1 MNQARKRTTMQ
12 KVLSMILVL
21 VMLLSLMSMSA
32 FTMATNETGASS
44 SARNDF
50 MRVFHLD
57 CGRKYFSVAEIKS
70 LIDTASAANYTHMEL
85 AVGNDS
91 LRFLL
96 DDMSVTVDG
105 KTYASDDVKTQIHN
119 GNVNYYDAGS
129 ANELSQRD
137 MDAIIAYAQS
147 KNISIIPLINTPGH
161 MDAIL
166 DCMTALGVENA
177 AYKGSARTIDLENAD
192 AVAFTQALLQKY
204 ITYFANKGCGY
215 FNLGA
220 DEYANDVCQGTDM
233 GFGKLIGT
241 NAYDKFA
248 NYVNDVARIIKDA
261 QMKPIAFNDGIY
273 YNSTVTSNGTKNGR
287 PVEFDSDIIVSYWT
301 TGWSGYT
308 PAPASFIANKG
319 HQILNT
325 NDAWYYVLAD
335 KVTAY
340 TYKHAQK
347 GVATTPVTS
356 VRGDKSGSVTP
367 IGAMICFWC
376 DDPNPEYS
384 ANEQGYVKELMTTLS
399 QKNSTYF
406 TTVAPQVETA
416 HHDQG
421 LTVGNSTILRL
432 STGLNATWS
441 VSDAS
446 VLSLG
451 SVTRSAASTVTGNR
465 VTVNAL
471 SRGTATVT
479 AKADNGQSYSMD
491 LTVTGENDV
500 QINLT
505 VGETWTK
512 TVHHKDLTSYATNNN
527 IAKVDVTCKHDP
539 CDTVLAV
546 MFNSSYYIQNSD
558 GRYLDDDANW
568 VDDYKDAVQWT
579 WKDGITG
586 DYLEYSRTYVNMSG
600 GEWSVGKLPTSWV
613 SLQYDSAAGVFKTTR
628 GVVLGTPLTTAT
640 EPVAA
645 STIAITGR
653 NVGTTDVQIGDTWY
667 HITVNDNL
675 PSDALTS
682 KTLTLDYMITTCKVY
697 DAQGK
702 NSTQIEKTDLDVMTD
717 DGVEINGK
725 SPDKGYFYRENKTN
739 TDKVGATYWQTVRLD
754 KNHNQEVGGEVDC
767 TGYGTTLTHVR
778 FHTNSANKGAWQYQ
792 TADGIWHYFRSGDQ
806 MVAYYL
812 QKTTVT
818 KHVDTYT
825 KDWGE
830 TPSTSGGGHD
840 KLGQV
845 ALTFGVVYP
854 DGKVSPTEREM
865 YLNDTVIF
873 NFEKTGRDLGIIMPK
888 NNENYRISKITVTDG
903 DRVHTLEGKEKE
915 TPDKWSVKDSIKWS
929 KKTTQTGGEWYN
941 ETEIWNAQS
950 GTEPFVNGKESN
962 ITWSGKNTGKLV
974 LFYLEPVIKDTNLN
988 VVYWDNNANKL
999 ISEYQIVMNYEAGQ
1013 TPPTYETALK
1023 NAGGDDIGTTQSWP
1037 SNDPSSAEYLPD
1049 DAYVMNNVGEK
1060 QTISKDIKLLDGVAG
1075 NYKSGI
1081 YEYVSAD
1088 ISEDSKTLKLHF
1100 DLKKTDAKTYVVDFG
1115 LPVTIPVSA
1124 FGIDEPSTI
1133 AWMSL
1138 FESGDAMLENTG
1150 TYGTAKID
1158 PANKTVTYTLSK
1170 PLDTTAAIP
1179 LYVKFTGDPSEAVHV
1194 SHVNIIPATSVY
1206 YEDSFA
1212 TFTNADGTNVV
1223 HQQQQTNG
1231 FWTTVGEQD
1240 TTKQQVF
1247 EQLKSENNNVYGYDP
1262 AYANCR
1268 TFSMG
1273 SATKVTV
1280 DANTSSKYSQVPA
1293 ATFTFKGTGFDVI
1306 SLTSNTSGT
1315 VMYTVTNSEGKTVKV
1330 GPCDT
1335 YYSDAAGVTTDSA
1348 KALYQIPVIKVS
1360 GLDYDT
1366 YTVKIE
1372 VGYGP
1377 FFDHTGNDSFSFW
1390 LDAIRVYDPMGKNK
1404 DVYAQDG
1411 EGYPQYIKLH
1421 DALVADNVKTTLFI
1435 DGAAAADITAYKNY
1449 GPNNEVYLAKG
1460 QAIVFTVPGDD
1471 NIASIQIGA
1480 KAPSGKAATMV
1491 VGEDVQEISTA
1502 TEMYYEIGASGGSF
1516 TITNTGDG
1524 ILSLTNLKI
1533 TFKNKP
1539 ASAAALS
1546 APTAEEQ
1553 DAAVMCVRALFAEPE
1568 QTFEPEHFTAKWSR
1582 NVRKGGTAT
1591 LTVKASAD
1599 VETIHVDDVTID
1611 SYKVR
1616 TERSGWGSSAKKV
1629 TYHVFTYRV
1638 TATATADYT
1647 VCAINADGAVSDPI
1661 TAKLTV
1667 RPSIRDWWH
1676 DIFGKWQH

>member
-57 CGRKYFSVAEIKS
+57 CGRKYFSVAEIES
-70 LIDTASAANYTHMEL
+70 LIDTASAANYTHIEL

-105 KTYASDDVKTQIHN
+105 KTYASDDVKREIHN
-119 GNVNYYDAGS
+119 GNVKYYDAGS
-129 ANELSQRD
+129 VNELSQRD
-137 MDAIIAYAQS
+137 MDTIIAYAQS

-177 AYKGSARTIDLENAD
+177 AYKDSKRTIDLTND
-192 AVAFTQALLQKY
+192 TAVAFTQALLQKY
-204 ITYFANKGCGY
+204 INYFAGKGCGY

-220 DEYANDVCQGTDM
+220 DEYANDTTN
-233 GFGKLIGT
+233 GFAALIK
-241 NAYDKFA
+241 DKKYGNFVS
-248 NYVNDVARIIKDA
+248 YVNAVAA
-261 QMKPIAFNDGIY
+261 QIVAAGMTPIAFNDGIY
-273 YNSTVTSNGTKNGR
+273 YNSNTSGG
-287 PVEFDSDIIVSYWT
+287 EFSKDIVVSYWT
-301 TGWSGYT
+301 TGWGGYT
-308 PAPASFIANKG
+308 PAPASFIADKG
-319 HQILNT
+319 HKILNT

-340 TYKHAQK
+340 TYKHAQN

-376 DDPNPEYS
+376 DDPKPEYN
-384 ANEQGYVKELMTTLS
+384 ANEQGYVKGLMQTLS
-399 QKNSTYF
+399 NSNSDYF
-406 TTVAPQVETA
+406 TPVAPQVETA
-416 HHDQG
+416 HHDQS
-421 LTVGNSTILRL
+421 LTLGNSTILRL
-432 STGLNATWS
+432 STGLNAVWS

-491 LTVTGENDV
+491 LTVAGEGDV
-500 QINLT
+500 RIDLT
-505 VGETWTK
+505 VGETWSK
-512 TVHHKDLTSYATNNN
+512 TMPGQVLSSYTHDDDV
-527 IAKVDVTCKHDP
+527 AKVNVTSKHDLKGELTMSM
-539 CDTVLAV
+539 TVGTA
-546 MFNSSYYIQNSD
+546 YYIVNSE
-558 GRYLDDDANW
+558 GKYLDANAEW
-568 VDDYKDAVQWT
+568 VDDADNAAQWSWIHYNSLFNKAYYLDLNPKGSET
-579 WKDGITG
+579 WLYCDDGHWTIQSGRLNTKCSYFDGLTDGKLVSKDG
-586 DYLEYSRTYVNMSG
+586 D
-600 GEWSVGKLPTSWV
+600 
-613 SLQYDSAAGVFKTTR
+613 
-628 GVVLGTPLTTAT
+628 VLGTPITVGKD
-640 EPVAA
+640 PIDV
-645 STIAITGR
+645 STITITGR
-653 NVGTTDVQIGDTWY
+653 NVGTTDVQIDGTWY
-667 HITVNDNL
+667 HIVVNDNL
-675 PSDALTS
+675 PSDPLTTNS
-682 KTLTLDYMITTCKVY
+682 LTLEYMITTCHVHDY
-697 DAQGK
+697 
-702 NSTQIEKTDLDVMTD
+702 NSNSDRYEITSAEASNAAGVDVSTLAPA
-717 DGVEINGK
+717 N
-725 SPDKGYFYRENKTN
+725 GYFRKNNSSSEPPK
-739 TDKVGATYWQTVRLD
+739 DATYWQTMRLD
-754 KNHNQEVGGEVDC
+754 KYHKQADSGWGDS
-767 TGYGTTLTHVR
+767 TGDGTTLTNVR
-778 FHTNSANKGAWQYQ
+778 YYTNSANKSAWQYQ
-792 TADGIWHYFRSGDQ
+792 TMDGIWHYFRSGDQ
-806 MVAYYL
+806 LVAYYL
-812 QKTTVT
+812 QKTEVT
-818 KHVDTYT
+818 KDVTTYT
-825 KDWGE
+825 KDWGVGI
-830 TPSTSGGGHD
+830 PSDGNGSN
-840 KLGQV
+840 GQV
-845 ALTFGVVYP
+845 ALTFAVVYP
-854 DGKVSPTEREM
+854 DNTVLPSKENM
-865 YLNDTVIF
+865 YPGSTTIYNY
-873 NFEKTGRDLGIIMPK
+873 EKTGRDIGIIMPK
-888 NNENYRISKITVTDG
+888 ENEYYKISKITVTDG
-903 DRVHTLEGKEKE
+903 VRARQD
-915 TPDKWSVKDSIKWS
+915 DDNKWYKDDSINWNM
-929 KKTTQTGGEWYN
+929 KTTQAGGIWYD
-941 ETEIWNAQS
+941 ETVVWDAS
-950 GTEPFVNGKESN
+950 YGTEPVVNGKISN
-962 ITWSGKNTGKLV
+962 IKWPTKNTGKLV
-974 LFYLEPVIKDTNLN
+974 LIYLSAVELETNLN
-988 VVYWDNNANKL
+988 VTYWDDDANTQIYK
-999 ISEYQIVMNYEAGQ
+999 YQIVAKHQATDPEPDYKTALMDGQ
-1013 TPPTYETALK
+1013 TCIGGNGPWKGQTAED
-1023 NAGGDDIGTTQSWP
+1023 NG
-1037 SNDPSSAEYLPD
+1037 YLPD
-1049 DAYVMNNVGEK
+1049 SAYVVNASGNQ
-1060 QTISKDIKLLDGVAG
+1060 QTISKDIKQLDGVTG

-1081 YEYVSAD
+1081 YEYRWAEV
-1088 ISEDSKTLKLHF
+1088 SEDGKTLMLHY
-1100 DLKKTDAKTYVVDFG
+1100 DRKNLNAKTYVVDFG

-1124 FGIDEPSTI
+1124 FGIENASTI
-1133 AWMSL
+1133 TWMSL
-1138 FESGDAMLENTG
+1138 LAGEQTLENTG
-1150 TYGTAKID
+1150 KYGTAKINSD
-1158 PANKTVTYTLSK
+1158 DKTVTYTLHNT
-1170 PLDTTAAIP
+1170 LDSTAAIS
-1179 LYVKFTGDPSEAVHV
+1179 LFVKFTNDPAEQPTVV
-1194 SHVNIIPATSVY
+1194 SVNIIPATSVY

-1223 HQQQQTNG
+1223 KQQQETNG

-1262 AYANCR
+1262 AYAKCS

-1280 DANTSSKYSQVPA
+1280 DANTSSKYGRVPA

-1315 VMYTVTNSEGKTVKV
+1315 VMYTVTNSKGEPVKV

-1372 VGYGP
+1372 VGYGE
-1377 FFDHTGNDSFSFW
+1377 FFDHTGNDSYSFW

-1421 DALVADNVKTTLFI
+1421 DALVGKTAHSEAVFI
-1435 DGAAAADITAYKNY
+1435 DGGPKANVEAYKNF
-1449 GPNNEVYLAKG
+1449 GPNNEVYLDKG
-1460 QAIVFTVPGDD
+1460 QAITFTVPRDS
-1471 NIASIQIGA
+1471 NIASVQIGA
-1480 KAPSGKAATMV
+1480 KAPSGSAAQMV
-1491 VGEDVQEISTA
+1491 VTGGNGLDQVLSTA
-1502 TEMYYEIGASGGSF
+1502 TEMYYEIGTAGGSF
-1516 TITNTGDG
+1516 TITNRGDG

-1553 DAAVMCVRALFAEPE
+1553 NDAVMSVRALFAEPE

-1582 NVRKGGTAT
+1582 NVHKGGKAT
-1591 LTVKASAD
+1591 LTVKTSAD
-1599 VETIHVDDVTID
+1599 VEAIHVDDVTID

-1629 TYHVFTYRV
+1629 TYHVFTYTV

-1647 VCAINADGAVSDPI
+1647 VCAINADGVASDPI

>member
-57 CGRKYFSVAEIKS
+57 CGRKYFSVAEIES
-70 LIDTASAANYTHMEL
+70 LIDTASAANYTHIEL

-96 DDMSVTVDG
+96 DDMSVTANG

-129 ANELSQRD
+129 ANELSQSD

-166 DCMTALGVENA
+166 SAATALTGSDC
-177 AYKGSARTIDLENAD
+177 AYNKSVRTIDLTND
-192 AVAFTQALLQKY
+192 TAVAFTQALLQKY
-204 ITYFANKGCGY
+204 INYFAGKGCGY
-215 FNLGA
+215 FNMGA
-220 DEYANDVCQGTDM
+220 DEYANDVLKPN
-233 GFGKLIGT
+233 GFSYLLSNGLY
-241 NAYDKFA
+241 NNFV
-248 NYVNDVARIIKDA
+248 NYVNDVAKLIVDA
-261 QMKPIAFNDGIY
+261 GMTPIAFNDGIY
-273 YNSTVTSNGTKNGR
+273 YKNTTNCGA
-287 PVEFDSDIIVSYWT
+287 FSKDIVVSYWEN
-301 TGWSGYT
+301 SGT
-308 PAPASFIANKG
+308 ASASFIAQQG
-319 HQILNT
+319 HKILNT
-325 NDAWYYVLAD
+325 NKSWYYVLGSRASWAGLE
-335 KVTAY
+335 TA
-340 TYKHAQK
+340 KK
-347 GVATTPVTS
+347 GVQNTPVTS
-356 VRGDKSGSVTP
+356 VQGDDGSVKP
-367 IGAMICFWC
+367 IGAMFCLWC
-376 DDPNPEYS
+376 DFPQNSY
-384 ANEQGYVKELMTTLS
+384 NETEVQNVKSLMTTLS
-399 QKNSTYF
+399 NKNSTYF
-406 TTVAPQVETA
+406 TPVVPQVETA
-416 HHDQG
+416 HHDQS
-421 LTVGNSTILRL
+421 LTLGNSTILRL
-432 STGLNATWS
+432 STGLNAVWS

-491 LTVTGENDV
+491 LTVAGEGDV
-500 QINLT
+500 QVDLT
-505 VGETWTK
+505 VGETWST
-512 TVHHKDLTSYATNNN
+512 TVRGQDLSGYATDNNV
-527 IAKVDVTCKHDP
+527 AKVDVSCVKAPGVPATSVVAN
-539 CDTVLAV
+539 T
-546 MFNSSYYIQNSD
+546 SYYIQNSD
-558 GRYLDDDANW
+558 GNYLDINAKW
-568 VDDYKDAVQWT
+568 VKNYNSAVPWT
-579 WKDGITG
+579 WDGKHLSHNGKYVYLNWSYEWEISSKKVELVFKDG
-586 DYLEYSRTYVNMSG
+586 
-600 GEWSVGKLPTSWV
+600 
-613 SLQYDSAAGVFKTTR
+613 VFIYKNWLGTIYT
-628 GVVLGTPLTTAT
+628 LGTPVTI
-640 EPVAA
+640 ENDPVDV
-645 STIAITGR
+645 STITITGKA
-653 NVGTTDVQIGDTWY
+653 VGDTEATIGNALY
-667 HITVNDNL
+667 HITVM
-675 PSDALTS
+675 PTDALKADS
-682 KTLTLDYMITTCKVY
+682 ITLEYMITTCHVY
-697 DAQGK
+697 DH
-702 NSTQIEKTDLDVMTD
+702 NSSSSDRYEITSAEASNAAGVDVSTLAPA
-717 DGVEINGK
+717 N
-725 SPDKGYFYRENKTN
+725 GYFYENNQTSKPKT
-739 TDKVGATYWQTVRLD
+739 DAIYWQTVRLD
-754 KNHNQEVGGEVDC
+754 KDHKQLDKGWGDS
-767 TGYGTTLTHVR
+767 TGFGVPLTRVR
-778 FHTNSANKGAWQYQ
+778 CHSGAWQYL
-792 TADGIWHYFRSGDQ
+792 TTDGAWEYFRTDDQ
-806 MVAYYL
+806 LVAYYV

-818 KHVDTYT
+818 KDVVTYT
-825 KDWGE
+825 KDWGQVVTE
-830 TPSTSGGGHD
+830 NKPSDGGTGNN
-840 KLGQV
+840 QV
-845 ALTFGVVYP
+845 ALTFAVVYP
-854 DGKVSPTEREM
+854 DGTVSPKEHEM
-865 YLNDTVIF
+865 YPGATTIF
-873 NFEKTGRDLGIIMPK
+873 NYESGGRDIGVIMPK
-888 NNENYRISKITVTDG
+888 NDENYEISKITLTNG
-903 DRVHTLEGKEKE
+903 TRNTKHKPENGKH
-915 TPDKWSVKDSIKWS
+915 KWYADDSITWD
-929 KKTTQTGGEWYN
+929 KKTTETGDQWYD
-941 ETEIWNAQS
+941 ETVVWDESS
-950 GTEPFVNGKESN
+950 GTEPVVNGKHCANGSWN
-962 ITWSGKNTGKLV
+962 AANTAKLV
-974 LFYLEPVIKDTNLN
+974 LIYLKPVIKETNLN
-988 VVYWDNNANKL
+988 VVYWDDDADTQIYK
-999 ISEYQIVMNYEAGQ
+999 YQIVAKHQATEPEPRYENALMDGQ
-1013 TPPTYETALK
+1013 TCIGGNGPWMGKTAED
-1023 NAGGDDIGTTQSWP
+1023 NG
-1037 SNDPSSAEYLPD
+1037 YLPD
-1049 DAYVMNNVGEK
+1049 SAYVVNASGNQ
-1060 QTISKDIKLLDGVAG
+1060 QTISKDIKQLDGVTG

-1081 YEYVSAD
+1081 YEYRWAE
-1088 ISEDSKTLKLHF
+1088 ISEGGKTLKLHF

-1124 FGIDEPSTI
+1124 FGIEDASTI

-1138 FESGDAMLENTG
+1138 LAGEQTLENTG
-1150 TYGTAKID
+1150 KYGTAKINID
-1158 PANKTVTYTLSK
+1158 DKTVTYTLHNT
-1170 PLDTTAAIP
+1170 LDSTAAIP
-1179 LYVKFTGDPSEAVHV
+1179 LYVKFTGGSSEAARVF
-1194 SHVNIIPATSVY
+1194 HVNIIPATSVY

-1231 FWTTVGEQD
+1231 YWTTVGEQD

-1247 EQLKSENNNVYGYDP
+1247 EQLKSENSNVYGYDP

-1315 VMYTVTNSEGKTVKV
+1315 VMYTVMNSQGVKKQV
-1330 GPCDT
+1330 GSVDT

-1360 GLDYDT
+1360 GLPYDT

-1372 VGYGP
+1372 VGYGK

-1421 DALVADNVKTTLFI
+1421 DALVAENVKTTLFI

-1449 GPNNEVYLAKG
+1449 GPNNEVYLATG

-1471 NIASIQIGA
+1471 NIASVQIGA
-1480 KAPSGKAATMV
+1480 KAPSGSAAQMNVNGT
-1491 VGEDVQEISTA
+1491 ETNIASA
-1502 TEMYYEIGASGGSF
+1502 TEMYYEIGTSGGSF

-1539 ASAAALS
+1539 ASVAALS

-1553 DAAVMCVRALFAEPE
+1553 NAAVMSVRALFAEPE

-1582 NVRKGGTAT
+1582 NVRKGGKAT

-1629 TYHVFTYRV
+1629 TYHVFTYTV
-1638 TATATADYT
+1638 TATATADYSIYA
-1647 VCAINADGAVSDPI
+1647 VNADGAVSDPI

-1676 DIFGKWQH
+1676 NIFGKWQH

>member
-70 LIDTASAANYTHMEL
+70 LIDTASAANYTHIEL

-137 MDAIIAYAQS
+137 MDTIIAYAQS

-166 DCMTALGVENA
+166 STATSLTGVNCS
-177 AYKGSARTIDLENAD
+177 AYGSVRTIDVAND
-192 AVAFTQALLQKY
+192 TAVAFTQALLQKY
-204 ITYFANKGCGY
+204 INYFANKGCGY
-215 FNLGA
+215 FNMGA
-220 DEYANDVCQGTDM
+220 DEYANDKID
-233 GFGKLIGT
+233 GFAALIK
-241 NAYDKFA
+241 DKKYGNFVS
-248 NYVNDVARIIKDA
+248 YVNAVAA
-261 QMKPIAFNDGIY
+261 QIVAAGMTPIAFNDGIY
-273 YNSTVTSNGTKNGR
+273 YNSNTSGG
-287 PVEFDSDIIVSYWT
+287 EFSKDIVVSYWT
-301 TGWSGYT
+301 TGWTGYT
-308 PAPASFIANKG
+308 PAPASFIADKG
-319 HQILNT
+319 HKILNT
-325 NDAWYYVLAD
+325 NSNWYYVLAD
-335 KVTAY
+335 KVSSFTLTKAR
-340 TYKHAQK
+340 A
-347 GVATTPVTS
+347 GVQNTPVTS
-356 VRGDKSGSVTP
+356 VRGDKNGSVTP

-384 ANEQGYVKELMTTLS
+384 ASEQGYVKELMTTLS
-399 QKNSTYF
+399 QKNSAYF
-406 TTVAPQVETA
+406 TTVTPQVETA
-416 HHDQG
+416 HRGQT
-421 LTVGNSTILRL
+421 LTVGNSSVLRL

-491 LTVTGENDV
+491 LTVAGEGDV

-505 VGETWTK
+505 VGETWSK
-512 TVHHKDLTSYATNNN
+512 TMRREDLSGYTQDNDV
-527 IAKVDVTCKHDP
+527 AKVDVTCVKAP
-539 CDTVLAV
+539 GVPAASV
-546 MFNSSYYIQNSD
+546 AKNAAYYIQNSD
-558 GRYLDDDANW
+558 GNYLDINANW
-568 VDDYKDAVQWT
+568 VKNYKSAVPWT
-579 WKDGITG
+579 WDGKRLSHNGKYVYMNWNWEWEIKDSDG
-586 DYLEYSRTYVNMSG
+586 VNF
-600 GEWSVGKLPTSWV
+600 TFNN
-613 SLQYDSAAGVFKTTR
+613 GVFTYTYMLSKYT
-628 GVVLGTPLTTAT
+628 LGTPVTI
-640 EPVAA
+640 ENDPIDV
-645 STIAITGR
+645 STITITGR
-653 NVGTTDVQIGDTWY
+653 NVGTTDVQIGNTWY
-667 HITVNDNL
+667 HIVVNDNL

-682 KTLTLDYMITTCKVY
+682 KTLSLDYMITTCKVY
-697 DAQGK
+697 DTQGK
-702 NSTQIEKTDLDVMTD
+702 NSTQIAKTDLDVMTD

-865 YLNDTVIF
+865 YLNATVIF

-1023 NAGGDDIGTTQSWP
+1023 NAGGDVIGTTQSWP

-1049 DAYVMNNVGEK
+1049 DAYVMNNVDEK

-1088 ISEDSKTLKLHF
+1088 ISEDGKTLKLHF

-1170 PLDTTAAIP
+1170 PLDTTAAIS
-1179 LYVKFTGDPSEAVHV
+1179 LYVKFTGNSSEAAHV

-1223 HQQQQTNG
+1223 NKNRTNG
-1231 FWTTVGEQD
+1231 FWTTDGEQD

-1247 EQLKSENNNVYGYDP
+1247 EQLKSENSNVYGYDP

-1280 DANTSSKYSQVPA
+1280 DANTTSTHVQMPA

-1315 VMYTVTNSEGKTVKV
+1315 VMYTVTNSQGVKKQAGSV
-1330 GPCDT
+1330 DT

-1372 VGYGP
+1372 VGYGE
-1377 FFDHTGNDSFSFW
+1377 FFDHTDNDSYSFW
-1390 LDAIRVYDPMGKNK
+1390 LDAIRVYDPMGKDK
-1404 DVYAQDG
+1404 EDYAQDG

-1449 GPNNEVYLAKG
+1449 GPNNEVYLANG

-1491 VGEDVQEISTA
+1491 VGEDVKKISTA

-1553 DAAVMCVRALFAEPE
+1553 NAAVMSVRALFAEPE

-1582 NVRKGGTAT
+1582 NVHKGGKAT

-1599 VETIHVDDVTID
+1599 VEAIHVDDVTID

-1629 TYHVFTYRV
+1629 TYHVFTYTV

-1647 VCAINADGAVSDPI
+1647 VCAVNADGVASDPI

>member
-57 CGRKYFSVAEIKS
+57 CGRKYFSVAEIES
-70 LIDTASAANYTHMEL
+70 LIDTASAANYTHIEL

-96 DDMSVTVDG
+96 DDMSVTANG
-105 KTYASDDVKTQIHN
+105 KTYASDDVKREIHN
-119 GNVNYYDAGS
+119 GNVKYYDAGS
-129 ANELSQRD
+129 ANELSQSD
-137 MDAIIAYAQS
+137 MDTIIAYAQS

-177 AYKGSARTIDLENAD
+177 AYKDSKRTIDLTND
-192 AVAFTQALLQKY
+192 TAVAFTQALLQKY
-204 ITYFANKGCGY
+204 INYFAGKGCGY
-215 FNLGA
+215 FNMGA
-220 DEYANDVCQGTDM
+220 DEYANDTTN
-233 GFGKLIGT
+233 GFAALIK
-241 NAYDKFA
+241 DKKYGNFVS
-248 NYVNDVARIIKDA
+248 YVNAVAA
-261 QMKPIAFNDGIY
+261 QIVAAGMTPIAFNDGIY
-273 YNSTVTSNGTKNGR
+273 YNSNTSGG
-287 PVEFDSDIIVSYWT
+287 EFSKDIVVSYWT
-301 TGWSGYT
+301 TGWGGYT
-308 PAPASFIANKG
+308 PAPASFIADKG
-319 HQILNT
+319 HKILNT

-340 TYKHAQK
+340 TYKHAQS

-384 ANEQGYVKELMTTLS
+384 ANEQGYVKGLMQTLS
-399 QKNSTYF
+399 NSNSTYF

-421 LTVGNSTILRL
+421 LTLGNSTILRL
-432 STGLNATWS
+432 STGLNAVWS

-491 LTVTGENDV
+491 LTVAGENDV
-500 QINLT
+500 QVDLT
-505 VGETWTK
+505 VGETWST
-512 TVHHKDLTSYATNNN
+512 TVLRKNLSNQSNINNST
-527 IAKVDVTCKHDP
+527 AKVDIVCKQQRFGEFA
-539 CDTVLAV
+539 TSMTEGAA
-546 MFNSSYYIQNSD
+546 YYIVNSE
-558 GRYLDDDANW
+558 GKYLDANAEW
-568 VDDYKDAVQWT
+568 VDDADNAAQWSWIYYNSLFNKAYYLDLNPKGSET
-579 WKDGITG
+579 WLYCDDGHWTIQSGRLNTKCSYFDGLTGDKLVSKDG
-586 DYLEYSRTYVNMSG
+586 D
-600 GEWSVGKLPTSWV
+600 
-613 SLQYDSAAGVFKTTR
+613 
-628 GVVLGTPLTTAT
+628 VLGTPITVGKD
-640 EPVAA
+640 PIDV
-645 STIAITGR
+645 STITITGR
-653 NVGTTDVQIGDTWY
+653 DVGTTDVQIDGTWY
-667 HITVNDNL
+667 HIVVNDNL
-675 PSDALTS
+675 PSDPLTTNS
-682 KTLTLDYMITTCKVY
+682 LTLEYMITTCKVY
-697 DAQGK
+697 DTQGK

-739 TDKVGATYWQTVRLD
+739 TDKVGATYWQTMRLD
-754 KNHNQEVGGEVDC
+754 KYHKQAASGWGDS
-767 TGYGTTLTHVR
+767 TGNGTTLTNVR
-778 FHTNSANKGAWQYQ
+778 YYTNSANKSAWQYQ
-792 TADGIWHYFRSGDQ
+792 TTDGIWHYFRSGDQ
-806 MVAYYL
+806 LVAYYV

-818 KHVDTYT
+818 KDVVTYT
-825 KDWGE
+825 KDWGQVVTE
-830 TPSTSGGGHD
+830 NKPSDGGTGNN
-840 KLGQV
+840 QV
-845 ALTFGVVYP
+845 ALTFAVVYP
-854 DGKVSPTEREM
+854 DGTVSPKEHEM
-865 YLNDTVIF
+865 YPGATTIF
-873 NFEKTGRDLGIIMPK
+873 NYESGGRDIGVIMPK
-888 NNENYRISKITVTDG
+888 NDENYEISKITLTNG
-903 DRVHTLEGKEKE
+903 TRNTKHKPENGKH
-915 TPDKWSVKDSIKWS
+915 KWYADDSITWD
-929 KKTTQTGGEWYN
+929 KKTTETGDQWYD
-941 ETEIWNAQS
+941 ETVVWDESS
-950 GTEPFVNGKESN
+950 GTEPVVNGKHCANGSWN
-962 ITWSGKNTGKLV
+962 AANTAKLV
-974 LFYLEPVIKDTNLN
+974 LIYLKPVIKETNLN
-988 VVYWDNNANKL
+988 VTYWDDDANTQIYK
-999 ISEYQIVMNYEAGQ
+999 YQIVAKHQATDPE
-1013 TPPTYETALK
+1013 PRYETALMDGQTCI
-1023 NAGGDDIGTTQSWP
+1023 GGNGPWKGKT
-1037 SNDPSSAEYLPD
+1037 AEDNGYLPD
-1049 DAYVMNNVGEK
+1049 SAYVVNASGNQ
-1060 QTISKDIKLLDGVAG
+1060 QTISKDIQQLDGVTG

-1081 YEYVSAD
+1081 YEYRWAE
-1088 ISEDSKTLKLHF
+1088 ISEDGKTLMLHY
-1100 DLKKTDAKTYVVDFG
+1100 DRKNLNAKTYVVDFG

-1124 FGIDEPSTI
+1124 FGIENASTI

-1138 FESGDAMLENTG
+1138 LAGEQTLENTG
-1150 TYGTAKID
+1150 KYGTAKINSD
-1158 PANKTVTYTLSK
+1158 DKTVTYTLHNT
-1170 PLDTTAAIP
+1170 LDSTAAIS
-1179 LYVKFTGDPSEAVHV
+1179 LFVKFTNDPAEQPTVV
-1194 SHVNIIPATSVY
+1194 SVNIIPATSVY

-1247 EQLKSENNNVYGYDP
+1247 EQLKSENSNVYGYDP

-1280 DANTSSKYSQVPA
+1280 DANTSKLSQVPA

-1315 VMYTVTNSEGKTVKV
+1315 VMYTVTNSKGEKAEV
-1330 GPCDT
+1330 GSVDT

-1360 GLDYDT
+1360 GLPYDT

-1372 VGYGP
+1372 VGYGS
-1377 FFDHTGNDSFSFW
+1377 FFNHTDNDSYSFW

-1404 DVYAQDG
+1404 DVYAQDD

-1421 DALVADNVKTTLFI
+1421 DALVADNVRTTLFI

-1449 GPNNEVYLAKG
+1449 GPNNEVYLANG

-1491 VGEDVQEISTA
+1491 VGEDVKKISTA
-1502 TEMYYEIGASGGSF
+1502 TEMYYEIGTSGGSF

-1539 ASAAALS
+1539 ASVAALS

-1582 NVRKGGTAT
+1582 NVRKGGKAT
-1591 LTVKASAD
+1591 LTVKTSAD
-1599 VETIHVDDVTID
+1599 VEAIHVDDATID

-1629 TYHVFTYRV
+1629 TYHVFTYTV

-1647 VCAINADGAVSDPI
+1647 ICAVNADGAVSDPI

>member
-70 LIDTASAANYTHMEL
+70 LIDTASAANYTHIEL

-129 ANELSQRD
+129 ANELSQSD
-137 MDAIIAYAQS
+137 MDTIIAYAQS

-166 DCMTALGVENA
+166 SAATSLTGSDC
-177 AYKGSARTIDLENAD
+177 AYNKSVRTIDLTND
-192 AVAFTQALLQKY
+192 TAVAFTQALLQKY
-204 ITYFANKGCGY
+204 INYFAGKGCGY
-215 FNLGA
+215 FNMGA
-220 DEYANDVCQGTDM
+220 DEYANDVLKPN
-233 GFGKLIGT
+233 GFSYLLSNGLY
-241 NAYDKFA
+241 NNFV
-248 NYVNDVARIIKDA
+248 NYVNDVAKLIVDA
-261 QMKPIAFNDGIY
+261 GMTPIAFNDGIY
-273 YNSTVTSNGTKNGR
+273 YKNTTNCGA
-287 PVEFDSDIIVSYWT
+287 FSKDIVVSYWEN
-301 TGWSGYT
+301 SG
-308 PAPASFIANKG
+308 AASASFIAQQG
-319 HQILNT
+319 HKILNT
-325 NDAWYYVLAD
+325 NKSWYYVPGNTGSWASMN
-335 KVTAY
+335 TA
-340 TYKHAQK
+340 KS
-347 GVATTPVTS
+347 GVNNTRVTS
-356 VRGDKSGSVTP
+356 VAGDNGGVTP
-367 IGAMICFWC
+367 IGAMLCLWC
-376 DDPNPEYS
+376 DTPSVPFDSN
-384 ANEQGYVKELMTTLS
+384 VKGNVNYLMQTLS

-406 TTVAPQVETA
+406 TTVVPQVETA

-421 LTVGNSTILRL
+421 LTLGNSTILRL
-432 STGLNATWS
+432 STGLNAVWS

-465 VTVNAL
+465 VTVTAL

-479 AKADNGQSYSMD
+479 AKVDNGQSYSMD

-500 QINLT
+500 QVDLT
-505 VGETWTK
+505 VGETWST
-512 TVHHKDLTSYATNNN
+512 TVRGKDLSGYATDNNV
-527 IAKVDVTCKHDP
+527 AKVDVSCVKAPGVPATSVVAN
-539 CDTVLAV
+539 T
-546 MFNSSYYIQNSD
+546 SYYIQNSD
-558 GRYLDDDANW
+558 GNYLDIDAKW
-568 VDDYKDAVQWT
+568 VKNYNSAVPWT
-579 WKDGITG
+579 WDGKRLSHNGKYVYLNWSYEWEINAKKSVELTFKDGIFIYKG
-586 DYLEYSRTYVNMSG
+586 F
-600 GEWSVGKLPTSWV
+600 GKNYT
-613 SLQYDSAAGVFKTTR
+613 
-628 GVVLGTPLTTAT
+628 LGTPVTI
-640 EPVAA
+640 ENDPIDV
-645 STIAITGR
+645 STISITGKA
-653 NVGTTDVQIGDTWY
+653 VGDTEATIGNALY
-667 HITVNDNL
+667 HITVM
-675 PSDALTS
+675 PTDALKADS
-682 KTLTLDYMITTCKVY
+682 ITLEYMITTCHVHDY
-697 DAQGK
+697 
-702 NSTQIEKTDLDVMTD
+702 NSSSDRYKITSAEASNAAGVDVSTLAPA
-717 DGVEINGK
+717 N
-725 SPDKGYFYRENKTN
+725 GYFYENNQTSKPE
-739 TDKVGATYWQTVRLD
+739 TDAIYWQTMRLD
-754 KNHNQEVGGEVDC
+754 KDHKQLDKGWGDS
-767 TGYGTTLTHVR
+767 TGFGVPLTRVR
-778 FHTNSANKGAWQYQ
+778 CHSGAWQYL
-792 TADGIWHYFRSGDQ
+792 TTDGAWEYFRTDDQ
-806 MVAYYL
+806 LVAYYV
-812 QKTTVT
+812 QKTAVT
-818 KHVDTYT
+818 KDVVTYT
-825 KDWGE
+825 KDWGQVVTE
-830 TPSTSGGGHD
+830 NKPSDGGTGNN
-840 KLGQV
+840 QV
-845 ALTFGVVYP
+845 ALTFAVVYP
-854 DGKVSPTEREM
+854 DGTVSPKEHEM
-865 YLNDTVIF
+865 YPGATTIF
-873 NFEKTGRDLGIIMPK
+873 NYESGGRDIGVIMPK
-888 NNENYRISKITVTDG
+888 NDENYEISKITLTNG
-903 DRVHTLEGKEKE
+903 TRNTKHKPENGKH
-915 TPDKWSVKDSIKWS
+915 KWYADDSITWDR
-929 KKTTQTGGEWYN
+929 KTTETGDQWYD
-941 ETEIWNAQS
+941 ETVVWDES
-950 GTEPFVNGKESN
+950 YGTEPVVNGKHCEKGSW
-962 ITWSGKNTGKLV
+962 TAANTAKLV
-974 LFYLEPVIKDTNLN
+974 LIYLKPVIKETNLN
-988 VVYWDNNANKL
+988 VVYWDDDADTQIYK
-999 ISEYQIVMNYEAGQ
+999 YQIVAKHQATEPEPRYENALMDGQ
-1013 TPPTYETALK
+1013 TCIGGNGPWKGKTAED
-1023 NAGGDDIGTTQSWP
+1023 NG
-1037 SNDPSSAEYLPD
+1037 YLPD
-1049 DAYVMNNVGEK
+1049 SAYVVNASGNQ
-1060 QTISKDIKLLDGVAG
+1060 QTISKDIKQLDGVTG

-1081 YEYVSAD
+1081 YEYRWAE
-1088 ISEDSKTLKLHF
+1088 ISEGGKTLKLHF

-1124 FGIDEPSTI
+1124 FGIEDASTI

-1138 FESGDAMLENTG
+1138 LAGEQTLENTG
-1150 TYGTAKID
+1150 KYGTAKINSD
-1158 PANKTVTYTLSK
+1158 DKTVTYTLHNT
-1170 PLDTTAAIP
+1170 LDSTAAIP
-1179 LYVKFTGDPSEAVHV
+1179 LYVKFTGGSSEAARVF
-1194 SHVNIIPATSVY
+1194 HVNIIPATSVY

-1315 VMYTVTNSEGKTVKV
+1315 VMYTVTNSKGEKAEV
-1330 GPCDT
+1330 GSVDT

-1372 VGYGP
+1372 VGYGK
-1377 FFDHTGNDSFSFW
+1377 FFNHTGNDSYSFW
-1390 LDAIRVYDPMGKNK
+1390 LDAIRVYDPMGKDK

-1421 DALVADNVKTTLFI
+1421 DALVKNGAQSEAVFI
-1435 DGAAAADITAYKNY
+1435 DGGPKANVETYKNF

-1460 QAIVFTVPGDD
+1460 QAITFTVPGDA
-1471 NIASIQIGA
+1471 NIASVQIGA
-1480 KAPSGKAATMV
+1480 KAPSGSAAQMV
-1491 VGEDVQEISTA
+1491 VTGGNRLDQVLSTA
-1502 TEMYYEIGASGGSF
+1502 TEMYYEIGTADGSF
-1516 TITNTGDG
+1516 MITNMGDG

-1539 ASAAALS
+1539 ASVAALS

-1553 DAAVMCVRALFAEPE
+1553 NAAVMSVRALFAEPE
-1568 QTFEPEHFTAKWSR
+1568 QTFAPEHFTAKWSR
-1582 NVRKGGTAT
+1582 NVHKGGKAT

-1599 VETIHVDDVTID
+1599 VEAIHVDDVTID

-1647 VCAINADGAVSDPI
+1647 VCAINADGVVSDPI

>member
-70 LIDTASAANYTHMEL
+70 LIDTASAANYTHIEL

-119 GNVNYYDAGS
+119 GNVKYYDAGS
-129 ANELSQRD
+129 VNELSQSD

-166 DCMTALGVENA
+166 SAATSLTGVNCS
-177 AYKGSARTIDLENAD
+177 AYDSVRTIDVANTT

-204 ITYFANKGCGY
+204 INYFAGKGCGY
-215 FNLGA
+215 FNMGA
-220 DEYANDVCQGTDM
+220 DEYANDKTD
-233 GFGKLIGT
+233 GFAALIK
-241 NAYDKFA
+241 DKKYGNFVS
-248 NYVNDVARIIKDA
+248 YVNAVAA
-261 QMKPIAFNDGIY
+261 QIVAAGMTPIAFNDGIY
-273 YNSTVTSNGTKNGR
+273 YNSNTSGG
-287 PVEFDSDIIVSYWT
+287 EFSKDIVVSYWT
-301 TGWSGYT
+301 TGWTGYT
-308 PAPASFIANKG
+308 PAPASFIADKG
-319 HQILNT
+319 HKILNT

-340 TYKHAQK
+340 TYKHAQN
-347 GVATTPVTS
+347 GVVNTPVTS

-384 ANEQGYVKELMTTLS
+384 ANEQGYVKGLMQTLS
-399 QKNSTYF
+399 QKNSDYF
-406 TTVAPQVETA
+406 TPVVPQVETA
-416 HHDQG
+416 HHDQS
-421 LTVGNSTILRL
+421 LTLGNSTILRL
-432 STGLNATWS
+432 STGLNAVWS

-491 LTVTGENDV
+491 LTVAGEGDV
-500 QINLT
+500 QVDLT

-667 HITVNDNL
+667 HITVNDER
-675 PSDALTS
+675 PSDALTNKS
-682 KTLTLDYMITTCKVY
+682 LTLEYMITTCYVY
-697 DAQGK
+697 DKSDKSK
-702 NSTQIEKTDLDVMTD
+702 NYVISSVNASGA
-717 DGVEINGK
+717 DGVDVSALAPAE
-725 SPDKGYFYRENKTN
+725 GYFNPANEPKQG
-739 TDKVGATYWQTVRLD
+739 DKDATYWETMRLD
-754 KNHNQEVGGEVDC
+754 KNHKQAASGFGDS
-767 TGYGTTLTHVR
+767 TGDGTSLTHVR
-778 FHTNSANKGAWQYQ
+778 WHNAAWQYQ
-792 TADGIWHYFRSGDQ
+792 TADMIWHYFRSGDQ
-806 MVAYYL
+806 LVAYYL
-812 QKTTVT
+812 QKTEVT
-818 KHVDTYT
+818 KDVVTYT

-830 TPSTSGGGHD
+830 EVTKDTSSSGGSGYD
-840 KLGQV
+840 QA
-845 ALTFGVVYP
+845 ALTFAVVYP
-854 DGKVSPTEREM
+854 DNTVLPSKEDM
-865 YLNDTVIF
+865 YPGSTSIYNYQ
-873 NFEKTGRDLGIIMPK
+873 KKGRDIGVIMPK
-888 NNENYRISKITVTDG
+888 ENEYYTISKITVTDG
-903 DRVHTLEGKEKE
+903 DRVTSHTKHKNKWYADDSINWHMKTTQAGGIWYDETVVWDASYGTEPIVNGK
-915 TPDKWSVKDSIKWS
+915 TSNIKWS
-929 KKTTQTGGEWYN
+929 G
-941 ETEIWNAQS
+941 AD
-950 GTEPFVNGKESN
+950 
-962 ITWSGKNTGKLV
+962 TGKLV
-974 LFYLEPVIKDTNLN
+974 LIYLSAVELETNLN
-988 VVYWDNNANKL
+988 VTYWDDDADTQIYK
-999 ISEYQIVMNYEAGQ
+999 YQIVAKHQATDPEPNYKTALMDGKSCIGEAG
-1013 TPPTYETALK
+1013 PWMGKTAED
-1023 NAGGDDIGTTQSWP
+1023 NG
-1037 SNDPSSAEYLPD
+1037 YLPD
-1049 DAYVMNNVGEK
+1049 SAYVVNASGN
-1060 QTISKDIKLLDGVAG
+1060 QQAISKDIKQLDGVTG

-1081 YEYVSAD
+1081 YEYRWAE
-1088 ISEDSKTLKLHF
+1088 ISEDGKTLMLHYDRK
-1100 DLKKTDAKTYVVDFG
+1100 DLKAKTYVVDFG

-1124 FGIDEPSTI
+1124 FGIEDASTI
-1133 AWMSL
+1133 AQMSL
-1138 FESGDAMLENTG
+1138 LAGEQTLENTG
-1150 TYGTAKID
+1150 KYGTAKINSD
-1158 PANKTVTYTLSK
+1158 DKTVTYTLHNT
-1170 PLDTTAAIP
+1170 LDSTAAIS
-1179 LYVKFTGDPSEAVHV
+1179 LFVKFTNDPAEQPTVFS
-1194 SHVNIIPATSVY
+1194 VNIIPATSVY

-1212 TFTNADGTNVV
+1212 KFTDGT
-1223 HQQQQTNG
+1223 G
-1231 FWTTVGEQD
+1231 KAAAAKWTKD
-1240 TTKQQVF
+1240 TDDTAAKATTTQALT
-1247 EQLKSENNNVYGYDP
+1247 ELGKMSADAVYGYDA
-1262 AYANCR
+1262 AYADS
-1268 TFSMG
+1268 TKLSMG
-1273 SATKVTV
+1273 SAQMVTV
-1280 DANTSSKYSQVPA
+1280 KSEMYEKNDTTTTWPT

-1306 SLTSNTSGT
+1306 SLTNNKSG
-1315 VMYTVTNSEGKTVKV
+1315 SISVKV
-1330 GPCDT
+1330 YAVNSNGTETQVKGTLVNNYYGYELKDGAWTVNSNADT
-1335 YYSDAAGVTTDSA
+1335 
-1348 KALYQIPVIKVS
+1348 LYQIPVIKI
-1360 GLDYDT
+1360 GDLDYGTYKVVITAAYAPYADT
-1366 YTVKIE
+1366 NGKNQY
-1372 VGYGP
+1372 
-1377 FFDHTGNDSFSFW
+1377 SFW
-1390 LDAIRVYDPMGKNK
+1390 LDAIRVYDPMGKDNG
-1404 DVYAQDG
+1404 DYAQDG

-1421 DALVADNVKTTLFI
+1421 DALVKNGAQSNALFI
-1435 DGAAAADITAYKNY
+1435 DGGVNAKVDTYKSF
-1449 GPNNEVYLAKG
+1449 GPNNEVYLATG
-1460 QAIVFTVPGDD
+1460 QAITFTVPGGD

-1480 KAPSGKAATMV
+1480 KAPNGKAAQMV
-1491 VGEDVQEISTA
+1491 VTGGTDLNQTLNTA
-1502 TEMYYEIGASGGSF
+1502 TEMYYEISKVGDSF
-1516 TITNTGDG
+1516 TITNMGEG
-1524 ILSLTNLKI
+1524 LLSLTNLKI
-1533 TFKNKP
+1533 TFKEKP
-1539 ASAAALS
+1539 ESTITLIP
-1546 APTAEEQ
+1546 PTAEEQ
-1553 DAAVMCVRALFAEPE
+1553 DTAVMSVRALFAAPE

-1582 NVRKGGTAT
+1582 NVHKGGKAT
-1591 LTVKASAD
+1591 LTVKTSAD
-1599 VETIHVDDVTID
+1599 VEAIVVDDVTID

-1629 TYHVFTYRV
+1629 TYHVFTYTV

-1647 VCAINADGAVSDPI
+1647 IFAVNADGVASDPI
-1661 TAKLTV
+1661 TARLTV

-1676 DIFGKWQH
+1676 NIFDKWQH

>member
-70 LIDTASAANYTHMEL
+70 LIDTASAANYTHIEL

-119 GNVNYYDAGS
+119 GNVKYYDAGS
-129 ANELSQRD
+129 VNELSQSD

-166 DCMTALGVENA
+166 SAATSLTGVNCS
-177 AYKGSARTIDLENAD
+177 AYDSVRTIDVANTT

-204 ITYFANKGCGY
+204 INYFAGKGCGY
-215 FNLGA
+215 FNMGA
-220 DEYANDVCQGTDM
+220 DEYANDKTD
-233 GFGKLIGT
+233 GFAALIK
-241 NAYDKFA
+241 DKKYGNFVS
-248 NYVNDVARIIKDA
+248 YVNAVAA
-261 QMKPIAFNDGIY
+261 QIVAAGMTPIAFNDGIY
-273 YNSTVTSNGTKNGR
+273 YNSNTSGG
-287 PVEFDSDIIVSYWT
+287 EFSKDIVVSYWT
-301 TGWSGYT
+301 TGWTGYT
-308 PAPASFIANKG
+308 PAPASFIADKG
-319 HQILNT
+319 HKILNT

-340 TYKHAQK
+340 TYKHAQN
-347 GVATTPVTS
+347 GVVNTPVTS
-356 VRGDKSGSVTP
+356 VRGDKNGSVTP

-376 DDPNPEYS
+376 DDPKPEYN
-384 ANEQGYVKELMTTLS
+384 ANEQGYVKGLMQTLS
-399 QKNSTYF
+399 NNNSDYF
-406 TTVAPQVETA
+406 TPVVPQVETA
-416 HHDQG
+416 HHDQS
-421 LTVGNSTILRL
+421 LTLGNSTILRL
-432 STGLNATWS
+432 STGLNAVWS

-479 AKADNGQSYSMD
+479 AEADNGQSYSMD
-491 LTVTGENDV
+491 LTVAGEGDV
-500 QINLT
+500 RIDLT
-505 VGETWTK
+505 VGETWSK
-512 TVHHKDLTSYATNNN
+512 TMPGQVLSSYTHDDEV
-527 IAKVDVTCKHDP
+527 AKVNVTSKHDLKGELTMSM
-539 CDTVLAV
+539 TVGTA
-546 MFNSSYYIQNSD
+546 YYIVNSE
-558 GRYLDDDANW
+558 GKYLDANAEW
-568 VDDYKDAVQWT
+568 VDDADNAAQWT
-579 WKDGITG
+579 WISHRKGFYLDLNPKGNETWLYCDNGHWTTKSGWTSSCSYFSGLTDGKLVSKDG
-586 DYLEYSRTYVNMSG
+586 D
-600 GEWSVGKLPTSWV
+600 
-613 SLQYDSAAGVFKTTR
+613 
-628 GVVLGTPLTTAT
+628 VLGTPITVGQ
-640 EPVAA
+640 PPINI

-653 NVGTTDVQIGDTWY
+653 NVGTTDVQIDGTWY
-667 HITVNDNL
+667 HIVVNDNL
-675 PSDALTS
+675 PSDPLTANS
-682 KTLTLDYMITTCKVY
+682 LTLEYMITTCHVY
-697 DAQGK
+697 DYKSEKKSHVITSAAASNPTGVDV
-702 NSTQIEKTDLDVMTD
+702 STLAPA
-717 DGVEINGK
+717 N
-725 SPDKGYFYRENKTN
+725 GYFRKNN
-739 TDKVGATYWQTVRLD
+739 SSSNPQMDATYWQTMRLD
-754 KNHNQEVGGEVDC
+754 KYHKQAASGWGDS
-767 TGYGTTLTHVR
+767 TGDGTTLTNVR
-778 FHTNSANKGAWQYQ
+778 YYTNSANKSAWQYQ

-806 MVAYYL
+806 LVAYYL
-812 QKTTVT
+812 QKTEVT
-818 KHVDTYT
+818 KDVTTYT
-825 KDWGE
+825 KDWGVGI
-830 TPSTSGGGHD
+830 PSDGNGSN
-840 KLGQV
+840 GQV
-845 ALTFGVVYP
+845 ALTFAVVYP
-854 DGKVSPTEREM
+854 DNTVLPSKENM
-865 YLNDTVIF
+865 YPGSTTIYNY
-873 NFEKTGRDLGIIMPK
+873 EKTGRDIGIIMPK
-888 NNENYRISKITVTDG
+888 ENEYYTISKITVTDG
-903 DRVHTLEGKEKE
+903 VRTRQD
-915 TPDKWSVKDSIKWS
+915 DDNKWYKDDSINWNM
-929 KKTTQTGGEWYN
+929 KTTQAGGIWYD
-941 ETEIWNAQS
+941 ETVVWDAS
-950 GTEPFVNGKESN
+950 YGTEPIVNGKISN
-962 ITWSGKNTGKLV
+962 IKWPAKNTGKLV
-974 LFYLEPVIKDTNLN
+974 LIYLSAVELETNLN
-988 VVYWDNNANKL
+988 VTYWDDDADTQIYK
-999 ISEYQIVMNYEAGQ
+999 YQIVAKHQATDPE
-1013 TPPTYETALK
+1013 PTYETALMDGQ
-1023 NAGGDDIGTTQSWP
+1023 ACIGGNGPWKGKT
-1037 SNDPSSAEYLPD
+1037 AEDNGYLPD
-1049 DAYVMNNVGEK
+1049 SAYVVNASGNQ
-1060 QTISKDIKLLDGVAG
+1060 QTISKDIKQLDGVTG

-1081 YEYVSAD
+1081 YEYRWAE
-1088 ISEDSKTLKLHF
+1088 ISEGGKTLKLHF

-1138 FESGDAMLENTG
+1138 LAGEQTLENTG
-1150 TYGTAKID
+1150 KYGTAKINSD
-1158 PANKTVTYTLSK
+1158 DKTVTYTLHNT
-1170 PLDTTAAIP
+1170 LDSTAAIP
-1179 LYVKFTGDPSEAVHV
+1179 LYVKFTGGSSEAARVF
-1194 SHVNIIPATSVY
+1194 HVNIIPATSVY

-1223 HQQQQTNG
+1223 NKDQKTNG
-1231 FWTTVGEQD
+1231 FWTTDGEQD

-1247 EQLKSENNNVYGYDP
+1247 EQLKSENSNVYGYDP

-1280 DANTSSKYSQVPA
+1280 DANTSKLGQVPA

-1315 VMYTVTNSEGKTVKV
+1315 VMYTVTNSKGEKAEV
-1330 GPCDT
+1330 GSVDT

-1360 GLDYDT
+1360 GLPYDT

-1372 VGYGP
+1372 VGYGE
-1377 FFDHTGNDSFSFW
+1377 FFNHTGNDSYSFW

-1404 DVYAQDG
+1404 DVYAQDA

-1421 DALVADNVKTTLFI
+1421 DALVKNGAQSEAVFI
-1435 DGAAAADITAYKNY
+1435 DGGPKANVETYKNF

-1460 QAIVFTVPGDD
+1460 QAITFTVPRDS
-1471 NIASIQIGA
+1471 NIASVQIGA
-1480 KAPSGKAATMV
+1480 KAPSGSAAQMV
-1491 VGEDVQEISTA
+1491 VTGGNRLDQVLSTA
-1502 TEMYYEIGASGGSF
+1502 TEMYYEIGTADGSF
-1516 TITNTGDG
+1516 MITNMGDG

-1533 TFKNKP
+1533 TFKDKP

-1553 DAAVMCVRALFAEPE
+1553 DAAVMSVRALFAEPE
-1568 QTFEPEHFTAKWSR
+1568 QIFEPEHFTAKWSR
-1582 NVRKGGTAT
+1582 NVRKGGKAT

-1599 VETIHVDDVTID
+1599 VEAIHVDDVTID

-1629 TYHVFTYRV
+1629 TYHVFTYTV

-1647 VCAINADGAVSDPI
+1647 VCAVNADGAVSDPI

>member
-70 LIDTASAANYTHMEL
+70 LIDTASAANYTHIEL

-119 GNVNYYDAGS
+119 GNVKYYDAGS
-129 ANELSQRD
+129 VNELSQSD

-166 DCMTALGVENA
+166 SAATSLTGVNCS
-177 AYKGSARTIDLENAD
+177 AYDSVRTIDVANTT

-204 ITYFANKGCGY
+204 INYFAGKGCGY
-215 FNLGA
+215 FNMGA
-220 DEYANDVCQGTDM
+220 DEYANDKTD
-233 GFGKLIGT
+233 GFAALIK
-241 NAYDKFA
+241 DKKYGNFVS
-248 NYVNDVARIIKDA
+248 YVNAVAA
-261 QMKPIAFNDGIY
+261 QIVAAGMTPIAFNDGIY
-273 YNSTVTSNGTKNGR
+273 YNSNTSGG
-287 PVEFDSDIIVSYWT
+287 EFSKDIVVSYWT
-301 TGWSGYT
+301 TGWTGYT
-308 PAPASFIANKG
+308 PAPASFIADKG
-319 HQILNT
+319 HKILNT

-340 TYKHAQK
+340 TYKYAQN
-347 GVATTPVTS
+347 GVVNTPVTS
-356 VRGDKSGSVTP
+356 VRGDKNGSVTP

-376 DDPNPEYS
+376 DDPKPEYN
-384 ANEQGYVKELMTTLS
+384 ANEQGYVKGLMQTLS
-399 QKNSTYF
+399 NSNSDYF
-406 TTVAPQVETA
+406 TPVVPQVETA
-416 HHDQG
+416 HRGQT
-421 LTVGNSTILRL
+421 LTVGNSSVLRL
-432 STGLNATWS
+432 STGLNAVWS

-491 LTVTGENDV
+491 LTVAGEGDV
-500 QINLT
+500 RIDLT
-505 VGETWTK
+505 VGETWSK
-512 TVHHKDLTSYATNNN
+512 TMPGQVLSSYSHDDEV
-527 IAKVDVTCKHDP
+527 AKVNVTSKRDLKGEL
-539 CDTVLAV
+539 TTSMTKGTA
-546 MFNSSYYIQNSD
+546 YYIVNSE
-558 GRYLDDDANW
+558 GKYLDANAEW
-568 VDDYKDAVQWT
+568 VDDADNAAQWT
-579 WKDGITG
+579 WISHRKGFYLDLNPKGNETWLYCDNGHWTTQSGWISSCSYFSGLTDGKLVSKDG
-586 DYLEYSRTYVNMSG
+586 D
-600 GEWSVGKLPTSWV
+600 
-613 SLQYDSAAGVFKTTR
+613 
-628 GVVLGTPLTTAT
+628 VLGTPITVGN
-640 EPVAA
+640 EPIDV
-645 STIAITGR
+645 STITITGR
-653 NVGTTDVQIGDTWY
+653 NVGTTDVQIDGTWY
-667 HITVNDNL
+667 HIVVNDNL
-675 PSDALTS
+675 PSDPLTANS
-682 KTLTLDYMITTCKVY
+682 LTLEYMITTCHVY
-697 DAQGK
+697 DYKSEK
-702 NSTQIEKTDLDVMTD
+702 NSHVITSAAASNPTGVDVSTLAPA
-717 DGVEINGK
+717 N
-725 SPDKGYFYRENKTN
+725 GYFRKNNSSSNPKM
-739 TDKVGATYWQTVRLD
+739 DATYWQTMRLD
-754 KNHNQEVGGEVDC
+754 KYHKQAASGWGDS
-767 TGYGTTLTHVR
+767 TGDGTTLTNVR
-778 FHTNSANKGAWQYQ
+778 YYTNSANKSAWQYQ

-806 MVAYYL
+806 LVAYYL
-812 QKTTVT
+812 QKTEVT
-818 KHVDTYT
+818 KDVTTYT
-825 KDWGE
+825 KDWGVGI
-830 TPSTSGGGHD
+830 PSDGNGSN
-840 KLGQV
+840 GQV
-845 ALTFGVVYP
+845 ALTFAVVYP
-854 DGKVSPTEREM
+854 DNTVLPSKENM
-865 YLNDTVIF
+865 YPGSTTIYNY
-873 NFEKTGRDLGIIMPK
+873 EKTGRDIGIIMPK
-888 NNENYRISKITVTDG
+888 ENEYYTISKITVTDG
-903 DRVHTLEGKEKE
+903 VRTRQD
-915 TPDKWSVKDSIKWS
+915 DDNKWYKDDSINWNM
-929 KKTTQTGGEWYN
+929 KTTQAGGIWYD
-941 ETEIWNAQS
+941 ETVVWDAS
-950 GTEPFVNGKESN
+950 YGTEPIVNGKISN
-962 ITWSGKNTGKLV
+962 IKWPAKNTGKLV
-974 LFYLEPVIKDTNLN
+974 LIYLSAVELETNLN
-988 VVYWDNNANKL
+988 VTYWDDDADTQIYK
-999 ISEYQIVMNYEAGQ
+999 YQIVAKHQATDPEPNYKTALMDGKSCIGEAG
-1013 TPPTYETALK
+1013 PWMGKTAED
-1023 NAGGDDIGTTQSWP
+1023 NG
-1037 SNDPSSAEYLPD
+1037 YLPD
-1049 DAYVMNNVGEK
+1049 SAYVVNASGNQ
-1060 QTISKDIKLLDGVAG
+1060 QTISKDIKQLDGVTG

-1081 YEYVSAD
+1081 YEYRWAE
-1088 ISEDSKTLKLHF
+1088 ISEDGKTLMLHYDRK
-1100 DLKKTDAKTYVVDFG
+1100 DLKAKTYVVDFG

-1124 FGIDEPSTI
+1124 FGIEDASTI
-1133 AWMSL
+1133 AQMSL
-1138 FESGDAMLENTG
+1138 LAGEQTLENTG
-1150 TYGTAKID
+1150 KYGTAKINSD
-1158 PANKTVTYTLSK
+1158 DKTVTYTLHNT
-1170 PLDTTAAIP
+1170 LDSTAAIS
-1179 LYVKFTGDPSEAVHV
+1179 LFVKFTNDPAEQPTVV
-1194 SHVNIIPATSVY
+1194 SVNIIPATSVY

-1223 HQQQQTNG
+1223 NKDQKTNG

-1247 EQLKSENNNVYGYDP
+1247 EQLKSENSNVYGYDP

-1280 DANTSSKYSQVPA
+1280 DANTSSKHSQVPT

-1315 VMYTVTNSEGKTVKV
+1315 VMYTVTNSKGKTVKV

-1377 FFDHTGNDSFSFW
+1377 FFDHTGNDSYSFW

-1421 DALVADNVKTTLFI
+1421 DALVKNGAQSEAVFI
-1435 DGAAAADITAYKNY
+1435 DGGPKANVETYKNF

-1460 QAIVFTVPGDD
+1460 QAITFTVPGDA
-1471 NIASIQIGA
+1471 NIASVQIGA
-1480 KAPSGKAATMV
+1480 KAPDGRTAQMV
-1491 VGEDVQEISTA
+1491 VNSGEAQEIKSA
-1502 TEMYYEIGASGGSF
+1502 TEMYYEISKVGNSF
-1516 TITNTGDG
+1516 TITNTGTG

-1533 TFKNKP
+1533 TFTT
-1539 ASAAALS
+1539 SGQTVTLS

-1553 DAAVMCVRALFAEPE
+1553 TAAVMSVRALFAAPE

-1599 VETIHVDDVTID
+1599 VEAITVNGDKITAHTT
-1611 SYKVR
+1611 K
-1616 TERSGWGSSAKKV
+1616 TERSFWGSKE

-1638 TATATADYT
+1638 TNAATADYSI
-1647 VCAINADGAVSDPI
+1647 CALNGEGVASDPI
-1661 TAKLTV
+1661 TATLTV
-1667 RPSIRDWWH
+1667 RPSIRDWWNG
-1676 DIFGKWQH
+1676 IFDKWKH

>member
-70 LIDTASAANYTHMEL
+70 LIDTASAANYTHIEL

-129 ANELSQRD
+129 ANELSQHD
-137 MDAIIAYAQS
+137 MDTIIAYAQS

-166 DCMTALGVENA
+166 SAATSLTGSDC
-177 AYKGSARTIDLENAD
+177 AYNKSVRTIDLTND
-192 AVAFTQALLQKY
+192 TAVAFTQALLQKY
-204 ITYFANKGCGY
+204 INYFAGKGCGY
-215 FNLGA
+215 FNMGA
-220 DEYANDVCQGTDM
+220 DEYANDVLKPN
-233 GFGKLIGT
+233 GFSYLLSNGLYS
-241 NAYDKFA
+241 NFV
-248 NYVNDVARIIKDA
+248 NYVNDVAKLIVDA
-261 QMKPIAFNDGIY
+261 GMTPIAFNDGIY
-273 YNSTVTSNGTKNGR
+273 YKNTTNCGA
-287 PVEFDSDIIVSYWT
+287 FSKDIVVSYWEN
-301 TGWSGYT
+301 SGT
-308 PAPASFIANKG
+308 ASASFIAQQG
-319 HQILNT
+319 HKILNT
-325 NDAWYYVLAD
+325 NKSWYYVPGNTGSWASMN
-335 KVTAY
+335 TA
-340 TYKHAQK
+340 KS
-347 GVATTPVTS
+347 GVNNTRVTS
-356 VRGDKSGSVTP
+356 VVGDNGSVTP
-367 IGAMICFWC
+367 IGAMLCLWC
-376 DDPNPEYS
+376 DTPSVPFDSN
-384 ANEQGYVKELMTTLS
+384 VKDNVNYLMQTLS

-406 TTVAPQVETA
+406 TTVTPQVETA

-421 LTVGNSTILRL
+421 LTLGNSTILRL
-432 STGLNATWS
+432 STGLNAVWS

-479 AKADNGQSYSMD
+479 AKVDDGQTYSMD
-491 LTVTGENDV
+491 LTVAGEDDV
-500 QINLT
+500 QVDLT
-505 VGETWTK
+505 VGETWST
-512 TVHHKDLTSYATNNN
+512 TVRGQDLSNQVGAFDDT
-527 IAKVDVTCKHDP
+527 IAKIDVSCVSDP
-539 CDTVLAV
+539 WKPVSAPV
-546 MFNSSYYIQNSD
+546 SGQSYYIRNSD
-558 GRYLDDDANW
+558 GKYLDANANW
-568 VDDYKDAVQWT
+568 VSDYNNAVQWKWT
-579 WKDGITG
+579 SNSVLNNTLSYDGKHI
-586 DYLEYSRTYVNMSG
+586 YMSDD
-600 GEWSVGKLPTSWV
+600 WQWVTSTKWTE
-613 SLQYDSAAGVFKTTR
+613 SISIKFDSDAGVFTY
-628 GVVLGTPLTTAT
+628 TPLTDKTKGTYTLGA
-640 EPVAA
+640 PVNELEKSPVDV
-645 STIAITGR
+645 STVKITGK
-653 NVGTTDVQIGDTWY
+653 NVGATHVKIGGTWY
-667 HITVNDNL
+667 NIVVNDNV
-675 PSDALTS
+675 PSNALTDDTIDLEYWITNT
-682 KTLTLDYMITTCKVY
+682 KTHTTN
-697 DAQGK
+697 DK
-702 NSTQIEKTDLDVMTD
+702 NSAVKTTIQKAAAAAA
-717 DGVEINGK
+717 DGVEIRSFAPDTTYNISKK
-725 SPDKGYFYRENKTN
+725 STTEVY
-739 TDKVGATYWQTVRLD
+739 YWQSMRLD
-754 KNHNQEVGGEVDC
+754 KSVVQQEGGKSDR
-767 TGYGTTLTHVR
+767 TADGTTLTHIR
-778 FHTNSANKGAWQYQ
+778 NHQGAWQYM

-806 MVAYYL
+806 LVAYYL

-818 KHVDTYT
+818 NELDTYV
-825 KDWGE
+825 KDWGYGTANK
-830 TPSTSGGGHD
+830 TPDESGGN
-840 KLGQV
+840 GQS
-845 ALTFGVVYP
+845 ALTVAVVYP
-854 DGKVSPTEREM
+854 GNAVSPAEGDM
-865 YLNDTVIF
+865 YKQSTTIF
-873 NFEKTGRDLGIIMPK
+873 SYWPGRDIGIIAPE
-888 NNENYRISKITVTDG
+888 NNSDYEVSKITVTDG
-903 DRVHTLEGKEKE
+903 KRDKNLKKDVWYSDDTITWEK
-915 TPDKWSVKDSIKWS
+915 K
-929 KKTTQTGGEWYN
+929 QLNTGGTWYD
-941 ETEIWNAQS
+941 ETVVWDKSS
-950 GTEPFVNGKESN
+950 GTAPIINGKTSE
-962 ITWSGKNTGKLV
+962 ITWSAKNTAKLI
-974 LFYLEPVIKDTNLN
+974 LIYLEAKPKDTNLN
-988 VVYWDNNANKL
+988 VVYYDDNAQRE
-999 ISEYQIVMNYEAGQ
+999 ISSYQIVMPYKYGD
-1013 TPPTYETALK
+1013 PFPTYTTALK
-1023 NAGGDDIGTTQSWP
+1023 GKNDEAIGNVNNWPGKNENEAG
-1037 SNDPSSAEYLPD
+1037 YLPD
-1049 DAYVMNNVGEK
+1049 EAYVVNNVGK
-1060 QTISKDIKLLDGVAG
+1060 KMYFTKDIKTLNVAG

-1088 ISEDSKTLKLHF
+1088 ISEDGKTLKLHF

-1124 FGIDEPSTI
+1124 FGITDASTI

-1170 PLDTTAAIP
+1170 PLDTTAAIS
-1179 LYVKFTGDPSEAVHV
+1179 LYVKFTGDSSEAARVF
-1194 SHVNIIPATSVY
+1194 HVNIIPATSVY

-1223 HQQQQTNG
+1223 NKNRTNG
-1231 FWTTVGEQD
+1231 FWTTDGEQD

-1247 EQLKSENNNVYGYDP
+1247 EQLKSENSNVYGYDP

-1280 DANTSSKYSQVPA
+1280 DANTTSTHVQMPA

-1315 VMYTVTNSEGKTVKV
+1315 VMYTVTNSQGVKKQAGSV
-1330 GPCDT
+1330 DT

-1372 VGYGP
+1372 VGYGE
-1377 FFDHTGNDSFSFW
+1377 FFDHTGNDSYSFW

-1421 DALVADNVKTTLFI
+1421 DALVKNGAQSEAVFI
-1435 DGAAAADITAYKNY
+1435 DGGPKANVETYKNF

-1460 QAIVFTVPGDD
+1460 QAITFTVPGDS
-1471 NIASIQIGA
+1471 NIASVQIGA
-1480 KAPSGKAATMV
+1480 KAPSGSAAQMV
-1491 VGEDVQEISTA
+1491 VTGGYGLNKVLSTA
-1502 TEMYYEIGASGGSF
+1502 TEMYYEIGTADGSF
-1516 TITNTGDG
+1516 MITNVGDG

-1539 ASAAALS
+1539 ASVAALS

-1553 DAAVMCVRALFAEPE
+1553 NAAVMSVRALFAEPE

-1582 NVRKGGTAT
+1582 NVHKGGKAT

-1599 VETIHVDDVTID
+1599 VEAIHVDDVTID

-1629 TYHVFTYRV
+1629 TYHVFTYTV

-1647 VCAINADGAVSDPI
+1647 VCAINADGVASDPI

>member
-21 VMLLSLMSMSA
+21 AMLLSLMSMSA

-70 LIDTASAANYTHMEL
+70 LIDTASAANYTHIEL

-96 DDMSVTVDG
+96 DDMSVTANG

-129 ANELSQRD
+129 ANELSQSD
-137 MDAIIAYAQS
+137 MDTIIAYAQS

-166 DCMTALGVENA
+166 GAATSLTGSDC
-177 AYKGSARTIDLENAD
+177 AYNKSVRTIDLTND
-192 AVAFTQALLQKY
+192 TAVAFTQALLQKY
-204 ITYFANKGCGY
+204 INYFAGKGCGY
-215 FNLGA
+215 FNMGA
-220 DEYANDVCQGTDM
+220 DEYANDVLKPN
-233 GFGKLIGT
+233 GFSYLLSNGLY
-241 NAYDKFA
+241 NNFV
-248 NYVNDVARIIKDA
+248 NYVNDVAKLIVDA
-261 QMKPIAFNDGIY
+261 GMTPIAFNDGIY
-273 YNSTVTSNGTKNGR
+273 YKNTTNCGA
-287 PVEFDSDIIVSYWT
+287 FSKDIVVSYWEN
-301 TGWSGYT
+301 SG
-308 PAPASFIANKG
+308 AASASFIAQQG
-319 HQILNT
+319 HKILNT
-325 NDAWYYVLAD
+325 NKSWYYVPGNTGSWASMN
-335 KVTAY
+335 TA
-340 TYKHAQK
+340 KS
-347 GVATTPVTS
+347 GVNNTRVTS
-356 VRGDKSGSVTP
+356 VAGDNGGVTP
-367 IGAMICFWC
+367 IGAMLCLWC
-376 DDPNPEYS
+376 DTPSVPFDSN
-384 ANEQGYVKELMTTLS
+384 VKDNVNYLMQTLS

-491 LTVTGENDV
+491 LTVAGENDV
-500 QINLT
+500 QVDLT
-505 VGETWTK
+505 VGETWST
-512 TVHHKDLTSYATNNN
+512 TVLRKDLSNQSNINNST
-527 IAKVDVTCKHDP
+527 AKVDIVCKQQRFGEFA
-539 CDTVLAV
+539 TSMTEGTA
-546 MFNSSYYIQNSD
+546 YYIVNSE
-558 GRYLDDDANW
+558 GKYLDANAEW
-568 VDDYKDAVQWT
+568 VDDADNAAQWAWVYNSSIFHRAYYLDLNPKGSET
-579 WKDGITG
+579 WLYCDDGHWTIQSGRLNTKCSYFDGLTDGKLVSKDG
-586 DYLEYSRTYVNMSG
+586 D
-600 GEWSVGKLPTSWV
+600 
-613 SLQYDSAAGVFKTTR
+613 
-628 GVVLGTPLTTAT
+628 VLGTPITVGKD
-640 EPVAA
+640 PIDV
-645 STIAITGR
+645 STITITGR
-653 NVGTTDVQIGDTWY
+653 NVGTTDVQIDGAWY
-667 HITVNDNL
+667 HIVVNDNL
-675 PSDALTS
+675 PSDPLTTNS
-682 KTLTLDYMITTCKVY
+682 LTLEYMITTCHVHDY
-697 DAQGK
+697 
-702 NSTQIEKTDLDVMTD
+702 NSNSDRYEITSAEASNAAGVDVSTLAPA
-717 DGVEINGK
+717 N
-725 SPDKGYFYRENKTN
+725 GYFRKNNSSSEPPK
-739 TDKVGATYWQTVRLD
+739 DATYWQTMRLD
-754 KNHNQEVGGEVDC
+754 KYHKQADSGWGDS
-767 TGYGTTLTHVR
+767 TGDGTTLTNVR
-778 FHTNSANKGAWQYQ
+778 YYTNSANKSAWQYQ
-792 TADGIWHYFRSGDQ
+792 TMDGIWHYFRSGDQ
-806 MVAYYL
+806 LVAYYL
-812 QKTTVT
+812 QKTEVT
-818 KHVDTYT
+818 KDVTTYT
-825 KDWGE
+825 KDWGVGI
-830 TPSTSGGGHD
+830 PSDGNGSN
-840 KLGQV
+840 GQV
-845 ALTFGVVYP
+845 ALTFAVVYP
-854 DGKVSPTEREM
+854 DNTVLPSQENM
-865 YLNDTVIF
+865 YPGSTTIYNY
-873 NFEKTGRDLGIIMPK
+873 EKTGRDIGIIMPK
-888 NNENYRISKITVTDG
+888 ENEYYTISKITVTDG
-903 DRVHTLEGKEKE
+903 VRTRQGD
-915 TPDKWSVKDSIKWS
+915 DNKWYKTDSISWNT
-929 KKTTQTGGEWYN
+929 KTTPAGGIWYD
-941 ETEIWNAQS
+941 ETVVWDAS
-950 GTEPFVNGKESN
+950 YGTEPVVNGKISN
-962 ITWSGKNTGKLV
+962 IKWPAKNTGKLV
-974 LFYLEPVIKDTNLN
+974 LIYLSAVELETNLN
-988 VVYWDNNANKL
+988 VTYWDDDANTQIYK
-999 ISEYQIVMNYEAGQ
+999 YQIVAKHQATDPEPDYKTALMDGQ
-1013 TPPTYETALK
+1013 TCIGRNGPWKGQTAED
-1023 NAGGDDIGTTQSWP
+1023 NG
-1037 SNDPSSAEYLPD
+1037 YLPD
-1049 DAYVMNNVGEK
+1049 SAYVVNASGNQ
-1060 QTISKDIKLLDGVAG
+1060 QTISKDIKQLDGVTG

-1081 YEYVSAD
+1081 YEYRWAE
-1088 ISEDSKTLKLHF
+1088 ISEDGKTLMLHY
-1100 DLKKTDAKTYVVDFG
+1100 DRKNLNAKTYVVDFG

-1138 FESGDAMLENTG
+1138 LAGEQTLENTG
-1150 TYGTAKID
+1150 KYGTAKINSD
-1158 PANKTVTYTLSK
+1158 DKTVTYTLHNT
-1170 PLDTTAAIP
+1170 LDSTAAIP
-1179 LYVKFTGDPSEAVHV
+1179 LFVKFKNDPAEQPTAV
-1194 SHVNIIPATSVY
+1194 SVNIIPATSVY

-1223 HQQQQTNG
+1223 NKNQKNG
-1231 FWTTVGEQD
+1231 YWTTVGEQD

-1247 EQLKSENNNVYGYDP
+1247 EQLKSENSNVYGYDP

-1280 DANTSSKYSQVPA
+1280 DANTSKLGQVPA

-1315 VMYTVTNSEGKTVKV
+1315 VMYTVTNSKGEKVKV

-1335 YYSDAAGVTTDSA
+1335 YYGYNGDAAGVTTDSA

-1372 VGYGP
+1372 VGYGE
-1377 FFDHTGNDSFSFW
+1377 FFDHTGNDSYSFW

-1435 DGAAAADITAYKNY
+1435 DGAAAANITDYKNR
-1449 GPNNEVYLAKG
+1449 GPNNEVYLATG
-1460 QAIVFTVPGDD
+1460 QAITFTVPGDT
-1471 NIASIQIGA
+1471 NIASVQIGA
-1480 KAPSGKAATMV
+1480 KAPSGMAATMV
-1491 VGEDVQEISTA
+1491 VGTDGQQISTA
-1502 TEMYYEIGASGGSF
+1502 TEMYYEIGAAGGSF

-1553 DAAVMCVRALFAEPE
+1553 DAAVMCVRALFAAPE

-1582 NVRKGGTAT
+1582 NVHKGGKAT
-1591 LTVKASAD
+1591 LTVKTSAD
-1599 VETIHVDDVTID
+1599 VEAIHVDDATID

-1629 TYHVFTYRV
+1629 TYHVFTYTV

-1647 VCAINADGAVSDPI
+1647 VCAVNADGAVSDPI
-1661 TAKLTV
+1661 TARLTV

>member
-70 LIDTASAANYTHMEL
+70 LIDTASAANYTHIEL

-119 GNVNYYDAGS
+119 GNVKYYDAGS
-129 ANELSQRD
+129 VNELSQSD

-166 DCMTALGVENA
+166 SAATSLTGVNCS
-177 AYKGSARTIDLENAD
+177 AYDSVRTIDVANTT

-204 ITYFANKGCGY
+204 INYFAGKGCGY

-220 DEYANDVCQGTDM
+220 DEYANDTTN
-233 GFGKLIGT
+233 GFAALIK
-241 NAYDKFA
+241 DKKYGNFVS
-248 NYVNDVARIIKDA
+248 YVNAVAA
-261 QMKPIAFNDGIY
+261 QIVAAGMTPIAFNDGIY
-273 YNSTVTSNGTKNGR
+273 YKSNTSGG
-287 PVEFDSDIIVSYWT
+287 EFSKDIVVSYWT
-301 TGWSGYT
+301 TGWGGYT

-319 HQILNT
+319 HKILNT
-325 NDAWYYVLAD
+325 NSNWYYVLAD
-335 KVTAY
+335 KVDSFTLTKAR
-340 TYKHAQK
+340 AGVQK
-347 GVATTPVTS
+347 TPVTS
-356 VRGDKSGSVTP
+356 VPGDKGDSVTP

-384 ANEQGYVKELMTTLS
+384 AQEQGYVKELMQTLS

-421 LTVGNSTILRL
+421 LTLGNSTILRL
-432 STGLNATWS
+432 STGLNAVWS

-479 AKADNGQSYSMD
+479 AKADDGQSYSMD
-491 LTVTGENDV
+491 LTVAGENDV
-500 QINLT
+500 RIDLT

-667 HITVNDNL
+667 HITVNDER
-675 PSDALTS
+675 PSDALTNKS
-682 KTLTLDYMITTCKVY
+682 LTLEYMITTCYVY
-697 DAQGK
+697 DKSDKSK
-702 NSTQIEKTDLDVMTD
+702 NYVISSVNASGA
-717 DGVEINGK
+717 DGVDVSALAPAE
-725 SPDKGYFYRENKTN
+725 GYFNPANEPKQG
-739 TDKVGATYWQTVRLD
+739 DKDATYWETMRLD
-754 KNHNQEVGGEVDC
+754 KNHKQAASGFGDS
-767 TGYGTTLTHVR
+767 TGDGTSLTHVR
-778 FHTNSANKGAWQYQ
+778 WHNAAWQYQ
-792 TADGIWHYFRSGDQ
+792 TADMIWHYFRSGDQ
-806 MVAYYL
+806 LVAYYL
-812 QKTTVT
+812 QKTEVT
-818 KHVDTYT
+818 KDVVTYT

-830 TPSTSGGGHD
+830 EVTKDTSSSGGSGYD
-840 KLGQV
+840 QA
-845 ALTFGVVYP
+845 ALTFAVVYP
-854 DGKVSPTEREM
+854 DNTVLPSKEDM
-865 YLNDTVIF
+865 YPGSTSIYNYQ
-873 NFEKTGRDLGIIMPK
+873 KKGRDIGVIMPK
-888 NNENYRISKITVTDG
+888 ENEYYTISKITVTDG
-903 DRVHTLEGKEKE
+903 DRVTSHTKHKNKWYADDSINWHMKTTQAGGIWYDETVVWDASYGTEPIVNGK
-915 TPDKWSVKDSIKWS
+915 TSNIKWS
-929 KKTTQTGGEWYN
+929 G
-941 ETEIWNAQS
+941 AD
-950 GTEPFVNGKESN
+950 
-962 ITWSGKNTGKLV
+962 TGKLV
-974 LFYLEPVIKDTNLN
+974 LIYLSAVELETNLN
-988 VVYWDNNANKL
+988 VTYWDDDADTQIYK
-999 ISEYQIVMNYEAGQ
+999 YQIVAKHQATDPEPNYKTALMDGKSCIGEAG
-1013 TPPTYETALK
+1013 PWMGKTAED
-1023 NAGGDDIGTTQSWP
+1023 NG
-1037 SNDPSSAEYLPD
+1037 YLPD
-1049 DAYVMNNVGEK
+1049 SAYVVNASGN
-1060 QTISKDIKLLDGVAG
+1060 QQAISKDIKQLDGVTG

-1081 YEYVSAD
+1081 YEYRWAE
-1088 ISEDSKTLKLHF
+1088 ISEDGKTLMLHYDRK
-1100 DLKKTDAKTYVVDFG
+1100 DLKAKTYVVDFG

-1124 FGIDEPSTI
+1124 FGIEDASTI
-1133 AWMSL
+1133 AQMSL
-1138 FESGDAMLENTG
+1138 LAGEQTLENTG
-1150 TYGTAKID
+1150 KYGTAKINSD
-1158 PANKTVTYTLSK
+1158 DKTVTYTLHNT
-1170 PLDTTAAIP
+1170 LDSTAAIS
-1179 LYVKFTGDPSEAVHV
+1179 LFVKFTNDPAEQPTVFS
-1194 SHVNIIPATSVY
+1194 VNIIPATSVY

-1212 TFTNADGTNVV
+1212 KFTDGT
-1223 HQQQQTNG
+1223 G
-1231 FWTTVGEQD
+1231 KAAAAKWTKD
-1240 TTKQQVF
+1240 TDDTAAKATTTQALT
-1247 EQLKSENNNVYGYDP
+1247 ELGKMSADAVYGYDA
-1262 AYANCR
+1262 AYADS
-1268 TFSMG
+1268 TKLSMG
-1273 SATKVTV
+1273 SAQMVTV
-1280 DANTSSKYSQVPA
+1280 KSEMYEKNDTTTTWPT

-1306 SLTSNTSGT
+1306 SLTNNKSG
-1315 VMYTVTNSEGKTVKV
+1315 SISVKV
-1330 GPCDT
+1330 YAVNSNGTETQVKGTLVNNYYGYELKDGAWTVNSNADT
-1335 YYSDAAGVTTDSA
+1335 
-1348 KALYQIPVIKVS
+1348 LYQIPVIKI
-1360 GLDYDT
+1360 GDLDYGTYKVVITAAYAPYADT
-1366 YTVKIE
+1366 NGKNQY
-1372 VGYGP
+1372 
-1377 FFDHTGNDSFSFW
+1377 SFW
-1390 LDAIRVYDPMGKNK
+1390 LDAIRVYDPMGKDNG
-1404 DVYAQDG
+1404 DYAQDG
-1411 EGYPQYIKLH
+1411 EGYPLYIKLH
-1421 DALVADNVKTTLFI
+1421 DALVKNGAQSNALFI
-1435 DGAAAADITAYKNY
+1435 DGGVNAKVDTYKSF
-1449 GPNNEVYLAKG
+1449 GPNNEVYLATG
-1460 QAIVFTVPGDD
+1460 QAITFTVPGGD

-1480 KAPSGKAATMV
+1480 KAPNGKAAQMV
-1491 VGEDVQEISTA
+1491 VTGGTDLNQTLNTA
-1502 TEMYYEIGASGGSF
+1502 TEMYYEISKVGDSF
-1516 TITNTGDG
+1516 TITNMGEG
-1524 ILSLTNLKI
+1524 LLSLTNLKI
-1533 TFKNKP
+1533 TFKEKP
-1539 ASAAALS
+1539 ESTITLIP
-1546 APTAEEQ
+1546 PTAEEQ
-1553 DAAVMCVRALFAEPE
+1553 DTAVMSVRALFAAPE

-1582 NVRKGGTAT
+1582 NVHKGGKAT
-1591 LTVKASAD
+1591 LTVKTSAD
-1599 VETIHVDDVTID
+1599 VEAIVVDDVTID

-1629 TYHVFTYRV
+1629 TYHVFTYTV

-1647 VCAINADGAVSDPI
+1647 IFAVNADGVASDPI
-1661 TAKLTV
+1661 TARLTV

-1676 DIFGKWQH
+1676 NIFDKWQH

>member
-129 ANELSQRD
+129 ANELSQSD

-166 DCMTALGVENA
+166 SAATSLTGVNCS
-177 AYKGSARTIDLENAD
+177 AYDSVRTIDVANTT

-204 ITYFANKGCGY
+204 INYFANKGCGY
-215 FNLGA
+215 FNMGA
-220 DEYANDVCQGTDM
+220 DEYANDKTD
-233 GFGKLIGT
+233 GFAALIK
-241 NAYDKFA
+241 DKKYGNFVS
-248 NYVNDVARIIKDA
+248 YVNAVAA
-261 QMKPIAFNDGIY
+261 QIVAAGMTPIAFNDGIY
-273 YNSTVTSNGTKNGR
+273 YKSNTSGG
-287 PVEFDSDIIVSYWT
+287 EFSKDIVVSYWT
-301 TGWSGYT
+301 TGWTGYT
-308 PAPASFIANKG
+308 PAPASFIADKG
-319 HQILNT
+319 HKILNT
-325 NDAWYYVLAD
+325 NSNWYYVLAN
-335 KVTAY
+335 KVDSFTLDNAR
-340 TYKHAQK
+340 AGVQK
-347 GVATTPVTS
+347 TPVTS
-356 VRGDKSGSVTP
+356 VRGDKNGSVTP

-384 ANEQGYVKELMTTLS
+384 AKEQGYVKELMTTLS

-406 TTVAPQVETA
+406 TTVTPQVETA

-421 LTVGNSTILRL
+421 LTLGNSTILRL
-432 STGLNATWS
+432 STGLNAVWS

-471 SRGTATVT
+471 LRGTATVT
-479 AKADNGQSYSMD
+479 AKVDDGQSYSMD
-491 LTVTGENDV
+491 LTVAGENDV

-505 VGETWTK
+505 VGETWS
-512 TVHHKDLTSYATNNN
+512 TVVPGQDLSNSTHGDDV
-527 IAKVDVTCKHDP
+527 AKVDVTCKNDLMGEP
-539 CDTVLAV
+539 TTSMTVGTA
-546 MFNSSYYIQNSD
+546 YYIVNSE
-558 GRYLDDDANW
+558 GKYLDADANW
-568 VDDYKDAVQWT
+568 VADAQKAAQWT
-579 WKDGITG
+579 WISYSKGFYLDLNPKGSGTWLYYSTWNNKWQTTTWGNSCAYFDGKLVGGKLVSKDG
-586 DYLEYSRTYVNMSG
+586 D
-600 GEWSVGKLPTSWV
+600 
-613 SLQYDSAAGVFKTTR
+613 
-628 GVVLGTPLTTAT
+628 VLGTPITVGK
-640 EPVAA
+640 EPIDV
-645 STIAITGR
+645 STITITGR
-653 NVGTTDVQIGDTWY
+653 NVGTTNVQIGDTWY
-667 HITVNDNL
+667 RITVNDNL

-725 SPDKGYFYRENKTN
+725 SPDKGYFYRENKTD

-754 KNHNQEVGGEVDC
+754 KNHNQQVGGEVDC

-1372 VGYGP
+1372 VGYGE
-1377 FFDHTGNDSFSFW
+1377 FFDHTDNDSYSFW

-1421 DALVADNVKTTLFI
+1421 DALVGKTAHSEAVFI
-1435 DGAAAADITAYKNY
+1435 DGGPKANVETYTNY
-1449 GPNNEVYLAKG
+1449 GPNNEVYLTKG
-1460 QAIVFTVPGDD
+1460 QAITFTVPGDA
-1471 NIASIQIGA
+1471 NIASVQIGA
-1480 KAPSGKAATMV
+1480 KAPSGSAAQMV
-1491 VGEDVQEISTA
+1491 VTGGNRLDQVLSTA
-1502 TEMYYEIGASGGSF
+1502 TEMYYEIGTADGSF
-1516 TITNTGDG
+1516 MITNMGDG

-1539 ASAAALS
+1539 ASVAALS

-1553 DAAVMCVRALFAEPE
+1553 NAAVMSVRALFAEPE
-1568 QTFEPEHFTAKWSR
+1568 QTFAPEHFTAKWSR
-1582 NVRKGGTAT
+1582 NVHKGGKAT

-1599 VETIHVDDVTID
+1599 VEAIHVDDVTID

-1647 VCAINADGAVSDPI
+1647 VCAINADGVASDSI

>member
-129 ANELSQRD
+129 ANELSQSD
-137 MDAIIAYAQS
+137 MDTIIAYAQS

-166 DCMTALGVENA
+166 NCMTALGVENA
-177 AYKGSARTIDLENAD
+177 AYKDSKRTIDLENAD

-204 ITYFANKGCGY
+204 INYFAGKGCGY

-220 DEYANDVCQGTDM
+220 DEYANDTTN
-233 GFGKLIGT
+233 GFAALIK
-241 NAYDKFA
+241 DKKYGNFVS
-248 NYVNDVARIIKDA
+248 YVNAVAA
-261 QMKPIAFNDGIY
+261 QIVAAGMTPIAFNDGIY
-273 YNSTVTSNGTKNGR
+273 YNSNTSGG
-287 PVEFDSDIIVSYWT
+287 EFSKDIVVSYWT
-301 TGWSGYT
+301 TGWGGYT
-308 PAPASFIANKG
+308 PAPASFIAGKG
-319 HQILNT
+319 HKILNT

-340 TYKHAQK
+340 TYKHAQN
-347 GVATTPVTS
+347 GVVNTPVTS
-356 VRGDKSGSVTP
+356 VRGDKNDSVTP

-384 ANEQGYVKELMTTLS
+384 ASEQGYVKELMTTLS

-416 HHDQG
+416 HHDQS
-421 LTVGNSTILRL
+421 LTLGNSTILRL

-479 AKADNGQSYSMD
+479 AEADNGQSYSMD
-491 LTVTGENDV
+491 LTVAGEGDV
-500 QINLT
+500 QIDLT
-505 VGETWTK
+505 VGETWSK
-512 TVHHKDLTSYATNNN
+512 TMPGQVLSSYTHDDEV
-527 IAKVDVTCKHDP
+527 AKVNVTSKHDLKGELTMSM
-539 CDTVLAV
+539 TVGTA
-546 MFNSSYYIQNSD
+546 YYIVNSE
-558 GRYLDDDANW
+558 GKYLDANAEW
-568 VDDYKDAVQWT
+568 VDNANDAAQWT
-579 WKDGITG
+579 WISYRKGFYLDLNPKGSETWLYCDNGHWTIQSGPLNSKCSYFKGLTDGKLVSKDG
-586 DYLEYSRTYVNMSG
+586 D
-600 GEWSVGKLPTSWV
+600 
-613 SLQYDSAAGVFKTTR
+613 
-628 GVVLGTPLTTAT
+628 VLGTPITVGKD
-640 EPVAA
+640 PIDV
-645 STIAITGR
+645 STITITGR
-653 NVGTTDVQIGDTWY
+653 NVGTTNVQIGDTWY
-667 HITVNDNL
+667 RITVNDNL
-675 PSDALTS
+675 PSDPLTTNS
-682 KTLTLDYMITTCKVY
+682 LILEYMITTCHVHDY
-697 DAQGK
+697 
-702 NSTQIEKTDLDVMTD
+702 NSNSDRYEITSAEASNPTGVDVSTLAPA
-717 DGVEINGK
+717 N
-725 SPDKGYFYRENKTN
+725 GYFRKNNENKN
-739 TDKVGATYWQTVRLD
+739 PKMDATYWQTMRLD
-754 KNHNQEVGGEVDC
+754 KYHKQAASGWGDS
-767 TGYGTTLTHVR
+767 TGDGTTLTNVR
-778 FHTNSANKGAWQYQ
+778 YYTNSANKSAWQYQ
-792 TADGIWHYFRSGDQ
+792 TTDGIWHYFRSGDQ
-806 MVAYYL
+806 LVAYYL
-812 QKTTVT
+812 QKTEVT
-818 KHVDTYT
+818 KDVTTYT
-825 KDWGE
+825 KDWGVGI
-830 TPSTSGGGHD
+830 PSDGNGSN
-840 KLGQV
+840 GQV
-845 ALTFGVVYP
+845 ALTFAVVYP
-854 DGKVSPTEREM
+854 DNTVLPSKEDM
-865 YLNDTVIF
+865 YPGSTTIYNYQ
-873 NFEKTGRDLGIIMPK
+873 KTGRDIGIIMPK
-888 NNENYRISKITVTDG
+888 ENEYYTISKITVTDG
-903 DRVHTLEGKEKE
+903 VRTRQD
-915 TPDKWSVKDSIKWS
+915 DDNKWYENDSINWNM
-929 KKTTQTGGEWYN
+929 KTTQAGGIWYD
-941 ETEIWNAQS
+941 ETVVWDAS
-950 GTEPFVNGKESN
+950 YGTEPIVNGKISN
-962 ITWSGKNTGKLV
+962 IKWPGKNTGKLV
-974 LFYLEPVIKDTNLN
+974 LIYLSAVELETNLN
-988 VVYWDNNANKL
+988 VTYWDDDANTQIYK
-999 ISEYQIVMNYEAGQ
+999 YQIVAKHQATDPEPDYK
-1013 TPPTYETALK
+1013 TALMD
-1023 NAGGDDIGTTQSWP
+1023 GQSCIGRNGPWMGKT
-1037 SNDPSSAEYLPD
+1037 AEDNGYLPD
-1049 DAYVMNNVGEK
+1049 SAYVVNASGNQ
-1060 QTISKDIKLLDGVAG
+1060 QTISKDIKQLDGVTG

-1081 YEYVSAD
+1081 YEYRWAE
-1088 ISEDSKTLKLHF
+1088 ISEDGKTLMLHY
-1100 DLKKTDAKTYVVDFG
+1100 DRKNLNAKTYVVDFG

-1124 FGIDEPSTI
+1124 FGIENASTI
-1133 AWMSL
+1133 TWMSL
-1138 FESGDAMLENTG
+1138 LAGEQTLENTG
-1150 TYGTAKID
+1150 KYGTAKINSD
-1158 PANKTVTYTLSK
+1158 DKTVTYTLHNT
-1170 PLDTTAAIP
+1170 LDSTAAIS
-1179 LYVKFTGDPSEAVHV
+1179 LFVKFTNDPAEQPTVV
-1194 SHVNIIPATSVY
+1194 SVNIIPATSVY

-1223 HQQQQTNG
+1223 NKNQANG

-1280 DANTSSKYSQVPA
+1280 DTNTSSKHGHVPA

-1315 VMYTVTNSEGKTVKV
+1315 VMYTVTNSKGETVKV

-1366 YTVKIE
+1366 YTVEIK
-1372 VGYGP
+1372 VGYGE
-1377 FFDHTGNDSFSFW
+1377 FFNHTGNDSYSFW
-1390 LDAIRVYDPMGKNK
+1390 FDAIRVYDPMGKNK

-1480 KAPSGKAATMV
+1480 KAPSGSAAQMV
-1491 VGEDVQEISTA
+1491 VTGDGNGLDQVLSTA
-1502 TEMYYEIGASGGSF
+1502 TEMYYEIGTAGGSF
-1516 TITNTGDG
+1516 TITNTGTG

-1553 DAAVMCVRALFAEPE
+1553 DAAVMSVRALFAEPE
-1568 QTFEPEHFTAKWSR
+1568 QIFEPEHFTAKWSR
-1582 NVRKGGTAT
+1582 NVHKGGKAT
-1591 LTVKASAD
+1591 LTVKTSAD
-1599 VETIHVDDVTID
+1599 VEAIHVDDVTID

-1629 TYHVFTYRV
+1629 TYHVFTYTV

-1647 VCAINADGAVSDPI
+1647 VCAINADGVASDPI

>member
-129 ANELSQRD
+129 ANELSQSD

-166 DCMTALGVENA
+166 SAATSLTGVNCS
-177 AYKGSARTIDLENAD
+177 AYDSVRTIDVANTT

-204 ITYFANKGCGY
+204 INYFANKGCGY
-215 FNLGA
+215 FNMGA
-220 DEYANDVCQGTDM
+220 DEYANDKTD
-233 GFGKLIGT
+233 GFAALIK
-241 NAYDKFA
+241 DKKYGNFVS
-248 NYVNDVARIIKDA
+248 YVNAVAA
-261 QMKPIAFNDGIY
+261 QIVAAGMTPIAFNDGIY
-273 YNSTVTSNGTKNGR
+273 YNSNTSGG
-287 PVEFDSDIIVSYWT
+287 EFSKDIVVSYWT
-301 TGWSGYT
+301 TGWSGYH
-308 PAPASFIANKG
+308 PASASFIADKG
-319 HQILNT
+319 HKILNT
-325 NDAWYYVLAD
+325 NSNWYYVLAN
-335 KVTAY
+335 KVDSFTLDNAR
-340 TYKHAQK
+340 AGVQK
-347 GVATTPVTS
+347 TPVTS
-356 VRGDKSGSVTP
+356 VRGDKNGSVTP

-384 ANEQGYVKELMTTLS
+384 ASEQGYVKELMTTLS

-406 TTVAPQVETA
+406 TTVTPQVETA

-421 LTVGNSTILRL
+421 LTLGNSTILRL
-432 STGLNATWS
+432 STGLNAVWS

-479 AKADNGQSYSMD
+479 AKVDDGQTYSMD
-491 LTVTGENDV
+491 LTVAGEGDV

-505 VGETWTK
+505 VGETWST
-512 TVHHKDLTSYATNNN
+512 TVRGQDLSNQVGEFDDN
-527 IAKVDVTCKHDP
+527 IAELDVSCVKDP
-539 CDTVLAV
+539 WKQVLQPV
-546 MFNSSYYIQNSD
+546 SGKSYYIRNSD
-558 GRYLDDDANW
+558 GKYLDANANW
-568 VDDYKDAVQWT
+568 VSDYHNAVQWKWT
-579 WKDGITG
+579 FNQVVNNTLSYDGKHIYMSGDWQWVTSTSVFDSISIKFDSEEGVFTYTPKTDASKGTYTLGAPVNELEESPVDVSTVKITG
-586 DYLEYSRTYVNMSG
+586 
-600 GEWSVGKLPTSWV
+600 K
-613 SLQYDSAAGVFKTTR
+613 
-628 GVVLGTPLTTAT
+628 
-640 EPVAA
+640 
-645 STIAITGR
+645 
-653 NVGTTDVQIGDTWY
+653 NVGATHVKIGETWY
-667 HITVNDNL
+667 NIVVNDNV
-675 PSDALTS
+675 PSNALTNDTIDLEYWITNT
-682 KTLTLDYMITTCKVY
+682 KTHTTN
-697 DAQGK
+697 DK
-702 NSTQIEKTDLDVMTD
+702 NSAVKTTIQKAAAAAA
-717 DGVEINGK
+717 DGVEIRSFAPDTTYNISKK
-725 SPDKGYFYRENKTN
+725 STTEVY
-739 TDKVGATYWQTVRLD
+739 YWQSMRLD
-754 KNHNQEVGGEVDC
+754 KSVVQQEGGKSDR
-767 TGYGTTLTHVR
+767 TADGTTLTHIR
-778 FHTNSANKGAWQYQ
+778 NHQGAWQYM

-806 MVAYYL
+806 LVAYYL

-818 KHVDTYT
+818 NELDTYV
-825 KDWGE
+825 KDWGYGTANK
-830 TPSTSGGGHD
+830 TPDESGGN
-840 KLGQV
+840 GQS
-845 ALTFGVVYP
+845 ALTVAVVYP
-854 DGKVSPTEREM
+854 GNAVFPAEGDM
-865 YLNDTVIF
+865 YKQSTTIF
-873 NFEKTGRDLGIIMPK
+873 SYWPGRDIGIIAPE
-888 NNENYRISKITVTDG
+888 NNSDYEVSKITVTDG
-903 DRVHTLEGKEKE
+903 KRDKNLKKDVWYSDDTITWEK
-915 TPDKWSVKDSIKWS
+915 K
-929 KKTTQTGGEWYN
+929 QLNTGGTWYD
-941 ETEIWNAQS
+941 ETVIWDKSS
-950 GTEPFVNGKESN
+950 GTAPIINGKTSE
-962 ITWSGKNTGKLV
+962 ITWSAKNTAKLI
-974 LFYLEPVIKDTNLN
+974 LIYLEAKPKDTNLN
-988 VVYWDNNANKL
+988 VVYYDDNAQRE
-999 ISEYQIVMNYEAGQ
+999 ISSYQIVMPYKFGDPFPKYTSALKGKNDEPIGNVNNWPGKNENEAG
-1013 TPPTYETALK
+1013 
-1023 NAGGDDIGTTQSWP
+1023 
-1037 SNDPSSAEYLPD
+1037 YLPD
-1049 DAYVMNNVGEK
+1049 EAYVVNNVGK
-1060 QTISKDIKLLDGVAG
+1060 KMYFTKDIKTLNVAG

-1124 FGIDEPSTI
+1124 FGITNANTI

-1170 PLDTTAAIP
+1170 PLDTTAAIS
-1179 LYVKFTGDPSEAVHV
+1179 LYVKFTGDSSEAAHV
-1194 SHVNIIPATSVY
+1194 CHVNIIPATSVY

-1223 HQQQQTNG
+1223 NKNQTNG

-1247 EQLKSENNNVYGYDP
+1247 EQLKSENSNVYGYDP

-1280 DANTSSKYSQVPA
+1280 DANTSSKHSQVPT

-1372 VGYGP
+1372 VGYGK
-1377 FFDHTGNDSFSFW
+1377 FFNHTGNDSYSFW
-1390 LDAIRVYDPMGKNK
+1390 LDAIRVYDPMGKDK

-1449 GPNNEVYLAKG
+1449 GPNNEVYLANG
-1460 QAIVFTVPGDD
+1460 QAITFTVPGDN
-1471 NIASIQIGA
+1471 NIASVQIGA
-1480 KAPSGKAATMV
+1480 KAPSGSAAQMV
-1491 VGEDVQEISTA
+1491 VTGGNGLDQVLSTA
-1502 TEMYYEIGASGGSF
+1502 TEMYYEIGTAGGSF

-1524 ILSLTNLKI
+1524 ILSLTDLKI

-1553 DAAVMCVRALFAEPE
+1553 NAAVMSVRALFAEPE

-1582 NVRKGGTAT
+1582 NVHKGGKAT
-1591 LTVKASAD
+1591 LTVKTSAD
-1599 VETIHVDDVTID
+1599 VEAIHVDDVTID

-1629 TYHVFTYRV
+1629 TYHVFTYTV

-1647 VCAINADGAVSDPI
+1647 VCAINADGVASDPI

>member
-57 CGRKYFSVAEIKS
+57 CGRKYFNVAEIES
-70 LIDTASAANYTHMEL
+70 LIDTASAANYTHIEL

-96 DDMSVTVDG
+96 DDMSVTVNG

-119 GNVNYYDAGS
+119 GNVKYYDAGS
-129 ANELSQRD
+129 ANELSQHD
-137 MDAIIAYAQS
+137 MDTIIAYAQS

-166 DCMTALGVENA
+166 SAATALTGSDC
-177 AYKGSARTIDLENAD
+177 AYNKSVRTIDLTND
-192 AVAFTQALLQKY
+192 TAVAFTQALLQKY
-204 ITYFANKGCGY
+204 INYFAGKGCGY
-215 FNLGA
+215 FNMGA
-220 DEYANDVCQGTDM
+220 DEYANDVLKPN
-233 GFGKLIGT
+233 GFSYLLSNGLYS
-241 NAYDKFA
+241 NFV
-248 NYVNDVARIIKDA
+248 NYVNDVAKLIVDA
-261 QMKPIAFNDGIY
+261 GMTPIAFNDGIY
-273 YNSTVTSNGTKNGR
+273 YKNTTNCGA
-287 PVEFDSDIIVSYWT
+287 FSKDIVVSYWEN
-301 TGWSGYT
+301 SGT
-308 PAPASFIANKG
+308 ASASFIAQQG
-319 HQILNT
+319 HKILNT
-325 NDAWYYVLAD
+325 NKSWYYVPGNTGSWASMN
-335 KVTAY
+335 TA
-340 TYKHAQK
+340 KS
-347 GVATTPVTS
+347 GVNNTRVTS
-356 VRGDKSGSVTP
+356 VVGDNGSVTP
-367 IGAMICFWC
+367 IGAMLCLWC
-376 DDPNPEYS
+376 DTPSVPFDSN
-384 ANEQGYVKELMTTLS
+384 VKDNVNYLMQTLS

-406 TTVAPQVETA
+406 TTVTPQVETA

-421 LTVGNSTILRL
+421 LTLGNSTILRL
-432 STGLNATWS
+432 STGLNAVWS

-479 AKADNGQSYSMD
+479 AEADNGQTYSMN

-500 QINLT
+500 QVNLT
-505 VGETWTK
+505 VGETWSK
-512 TVHHKDLTSYATNNN
+512 TMPGQVLSSYTHDDDV
-527 IAKVDVTCKHDP
+527 AKVNVTSKHDLKGELTTSM
-539 CDTVLAV
+539 TVGTA
-546 MFNSSYYIQNSD
+546 YYIVNSE
-558 GRYLDDDANW
+558 GKYLDANAEW
-568 VDDYKDAVQWT
+568 VDDADNAAQWT
-579 WKDGITG
+579 WIDNTGSWIPSHRGYYLKSGDAWLYCSNGQWSAETSNSKCSYFNGPTDGKLVSKDG
-586 DYLEYSRTYVNMSG
+586 D
-600 GEWSVGKLPTSWV
+600 
-613 SLQYDSAAGVFKTTR
+613 
-628 GVVLGTPLTTAT
+628 VLGTPITVGK
-640 EPVAA
+640 EPIDV
-645 STIAITGR
+645 STITITGR
-653 NVGTTDVQIGDTWY
+653 NVGTTDVQIDGTWY
-667 HITVNDNL
+667 HIVVNDNL
-675 PSDALTS
+675 PSDPLTANS
-682 KTLTLDYMITTCKVY
+682 LTLEYMITTCHVY
-697 DAQGK
+697 DYK
-702 NSTQIEKTDLDVMTD
+702 SEENSHVITSAAASNPTGVDVSTLAPA
-717 DGVEINGK
+717 N
-725 SPDKGYFYRENKTN
+725 GYFRKNNSSSEPQK
-739 TDKVGATYWQTVRLD
+739 DATYWQTMRLD
-754 KNHNQEVGGEVDC
+754 KYHKQAASGWGDS
-767 TGYGTTLTHVR
+767 TGNGTTLTNVR
-778 FHTNSANKGAWQYQ
+778 YYTNSANKSAWQYQ
-792 TADGIWHYFRSGDQ
+792 TTDGIWHYFRSDDQ
-806 MVAYYL
+806 LVAYYL
-812 QKTTVT
+812 QKTEVT
-818 KHVDTYT
+818 KDVTTYT
-825 KDWGE
+825 KDWGVGI
-830 TPSTSGGGHD
+830 PSDGNGSN
-840 KLGQV
+840 GQV
-845 ALTFGVVYP
+845 ALTFAVVYP
-854 DGKVSPTEREM
+854 DNTVLPSKENM
-865 YLNDTVIF
+865 YPGSTTIYNY
-873 NFEKTGRDLGIIMPK
+873 EKTGRDIGIIMPK
-888 NNENYRISKITVTDG
+888 ENEYYTISKITVTDG
-903 DRVHTLEGKEKE
+903 VRTRQDS
-915 TPDKWSVKDSIKWS
+915 DNKWVKDDSINWNM
-929 KKTTQTGGEWYN
+929 KTTQAGGIWYD
-941 ETEIWNAQS
+941 ETVVWDAS
-950 GTEPFVNGKESN
+950 YGTEPVVNGKISN
-962 ITWSGKNTGKLV
+962 IKWPAKNTGKLV
-974 LFYLEPVIKDTNLN
+974 LIYLSAVELETNLN
-988 VVYWDNNANKL
+988 VTYWDDDADTQIYK
-999 ISEYQIVMNYEAGQ
+999 YQIVAKHQATDPEPNYKTALMDGQ
-1013 TPPTYETALK
+1013 TCIGGNGPWKGKTAED
-1023 NAGGDDIGTTQSWP
+1023 NG
-1037 SNDPSSAEYLPD
+1037 YLPD
-1049 DAYVMNNVGEK
+1049 SAYVVNASGNQ
-1060 QTISKDIKLLDGVAG
+1060 QTISKDIQQLDGVTG

-1081 YEYVSAD
+1081 YEYRWAE
-1088 ISEDSKTLKLHF
+1088 ISEDGKTLMLHY
-1100 DLKKTDAKTYVVDFG
+1100 DRKNLNAKTYVVDFG

-1124 FGIDEPSTI
+1124 FGIENASTI

-1138 FESGDAMLENTG
+1138 LAGEQTLENTG
-1150 TYGTAKID
+1150 KYGTAKINSD
-1158 PANKTVTYTLSK
+1158 DKTVTYTLHNT
-1170 PLDTTAAIP
+1170 LDSTAAIS
-1179 LYVKFTGDPSEAVHV
+1179 LFVKFTNDPAEQPTVV
-1194 SHVNIIPATSVY
+1194 SVNIIPATSVY

-1212 TFTNADGTNVV
+1212 TFTNADGSTVV
-1223 HQQQQTNG
+1223 NKKDQANG

-1268 TFSMG
+1268 IFSMG
-1273 SATKVTV
+1273 SATMVTV
-1280 DANTSSKYSQVPA
+1280 DANTSSKHRQVPA

-1315 VMYTVTNSEGKTVKV
+1315 VMYTVTNSKGEKVKV

-1372 VGYGP
+1372 VGYGS
-1377 FFDHTGNDSFSFW
+1377 FFNHTDNDSYSFW

-1449 GPNNEVYLAKG
+1449 GPNNEVYLANG
-1460 QAIVFTVPGDD
+1460 QAIVFTVPGDG

-1553 DAAVMCVRALFAEPE
+1553 KAAVMSVRALFAAPE
-1568 QTFEPEHFTAKWSR
+1568 QTFEPKHFTAKWSR
-1582 NVRKGGTAT
+1582 NVHKGGKAT
-1591 LTVKASAD
+1591 LTVKTSAD
-1599 VETIHVDDVTID
+1599 VEKIMVGDVTID
-1611 SYKVR
+1611 SYR
-1616 TERSGWGSSAKKV
+1616 TRSGWGSSAKKV

-1647 VCAINADGAVSDPI
+1647 ICAVNADGAVSDPI

>member
-70 LIDTASAANYTHMEL
+70 LIDTASAANYTHIEL

-96 DDMSVTVDG
+96 DDMSVTANG

-129 ANELSQRD
+129 ANELSQHD
-137 MDAIIAYAQS
+137 MDTIIAYAQS

-166 DCMTALGVENA
+166 SAATSLTGSDC
-177 AYKGSARTIDLENAD
+177 AYNKSVRTIDLTND
-192 AVAFTQALLQKY
+192 TAVAFTQALLQKY
-204 ITYFANKGCGY
+204 INYFAGKGCGY
-215 FNLGA
+215 FNMGA
-220 DEYANDVCQGTDM
+220 DEYANDVLKPN
-233 GFGKLIGT
+233 GFSYLLSNGLYS
-241 NAYDKFA
+241 NFV
-248 NYVNDVARIIKDA
+248 NYVNDVAKLIVDA
-261 QMKPIAFNDGIY
+261 GMTPIAFNDGIY
-273 YNSTVTSNGTKNGR
+273 YKNTTNCGA
-287 PVEFDSDIIVSYWT
+287 FSKDIVVSYWEN
-301 TGWSGYT
+301 SGT
-308 PAPASFIANKG
+308 ASASFIAQQG
-319 HQILNT
+319 HKILNT
-325 NDAWYYVLAD
+325 NKSWYYVPGNTGSWASMN
-335 KVTAY
+335 TA
-340 TYKHAQK
+340 KS
-347 GVATTPVTS
+347 GVNNTRVTS
-356 VRGDKSGSVTP
+356 VAGDNGSVTP
-367 IGAMICFWC
+367 IGAMLCLWC
-376 DDPNPEYS
+376 DTPSVPFDSN
-384 ANEQGYVKELMTTLS
+384 VKDNVNYLMQTLS

-406 TTVAPQVETA
+406 TTVTPQVETA

-421 LTVGNSTILRL
+421 LTLGNSTILRL
-432 STGLNATWS
+432 STGLNAVWS

-491 LTVTGENDV
+491 LTVAGEGDV
-500 QINLT
+500 QVDLT
-505 VGETWTK
+505 VGETWST
-512 TVHHKDLTSYATNNN
+512 TVRGQDLSNQVGEFDDN
-527 IAKVDVTCKHDP
+527 IAELDVSCVKDP
-539 CDTVLAV
+539 WKQVLQPV
-546 MFNSSYYIQNSD
+546 SGESYYIRNSD
-558 GRYLDDDANW
+558 GKYLDANANW
-568 VDDYKDAVQWT
+568 VSDYHNAVQWK
-579 WKDGITG
+579 WDFNSVLNNSLSYDGKHI
-586 DYLEYSRTYVNMSG
+586 YMSSD
-600 GEWSVGKLPTSWV
+600 WQWVTSKSVF
-613 SLQYDSAAGVFKTTR
+613 DSISIKFDSEEGVFTYTPKTDASKGTYT
-628 GVVLGTPLTTAT
+628 LGTPVNEL
-640 EPVAA
+640 EESPVDV
-645 STIAITGR
+645 STVKITGK
-653 NVGTTDVQIGDTWY
+653 NVGATHVMIGGTWY
-667 HITVNDNL
+667 NIVVNDNV
-675 PSDALTS
+675 PSNALTNETIDLEYWITNT
-682 KTLTLDYMITTCKVY
+682 KTHTTN
-697 DAQGK
+697 DK
-702 NSTQIEKTDLDVMTD
+702 NSAVKTTIQKAAAAAA
-717 DGVEINGK
+717 DGVEIRSFAPN
-725 SPDKGYFYRENKTN
+725 
-739 TDKVGATYWQTVRLD
+739 ATYNISKKSATEVYYWQSVRLD
-754 KNHNQEVGGEVDC
+754 KSVVQQEGGKSDR
-767 TGYGTTLTHVR
+767 TADGTTLTHIR
-778 FHTNSANKGAWQYQ
+778 NHQGAWQYM

-806 MVAYYL
+806 LVAYYL

-818 KHVDTYT
+818 NELDTYV
-825 KDWGE
+825 KDWGYGTANK
-830 TPSTSGGGHD
+830 TPDESGGN
-840 KLGQV
+840 GQS
-845 ALTFGVVYP
+845 ALTVAVVYP
-854 DGKVSPTEREM
+854 GNAVSPAEGDM
-865 YLNDTVIF
+865 YKQSTTIF
-873 NFEKTGRDLGIIMPK
+873 SYWPGRDIGIIAPE
-888 NNENYRISKITVTDG
+888 NNSDYEVSKITVTDG
-903 DRVHTLEGKEKE
+903 KRDKNLNKNVWYSDDTITWEK
-915 TPDKWSVKDSIKWS
+915 K
-929 KKTTQTGGEWYN
+929 QLNTGGTWYD
-941 ETEIWNAQS
+941 ETVIWDKSS
-950 GTEPFVNGKESN
+950 GTAPIINGKTSE
-962 ITWSGKNTGKLV
+962 ITWSAKNTAKLI
-974 LFYLEPVIKDTNLN
+974 LIYLEAKPKDTNLN
-988 VVYWDNNANKL
+988 VVYYDDNAQRE
-999 ISEYQIVMNYEAGQ
+999 ISSYQIVMPYKYGDPFPTYTSALKGKNDEPIGNVNNWPGKNENEAG
-1013 TPPTYETALK
+1013 
-1023 NAGGDDIGTTQSWP
+1023 
-1037 SNDPSSAEYLPD
+1037 YLPD
-1049 DAYVMNNVGEK
+1049 EAYVVNNVGK
-1060 QTISKDIKLLDGVAG
+1060 KMYFTKDIKTLNVAG

-1088 ISEDSKTLKLHF
+1088 ISEDGKTLKLHF

-1124 FGIDEPSTI
+1124 FGIKDASTI

-1170 PLDTTAAIP
+1170 PLDTTAAIS
-1179 LYVKFTGDPSEAVHV
+1179 LYVKFTGDSSEAARVF
-1194 SHVNIIPATSVY
+1194 HVNIIPATSVY

-1223 HQQQQTNG
+1223 NKDQKTNG

-1247 EQLKSENNNVYGYDP
+1247 EQLKSENNSVYGYDP

-1280 DANTSSKYSQVPA
+1280 DANTSSKHRQVPA

-1315 VMYTVTNSEGKTVKV
+1315 VMYTVTNSKGEPVKV

-1372 VGYGP
+1372 VGYGS
-1377 FFDHTGNDSFSFW
+1377 FFNHTDNDSYSFW

-1421 DALVADNVKTTLFI
+1421 DALVKNGAQSEAVFI
-1435 DGAAAADITAYKNY
+1435 DGGPKANVETYTNY

-1460 QAIVFTVPGDD
+1460 QAITFTVPGDA
-1471 NIASIQIGA
+1471 NIASVQIGA
-1480 KAPSGKAATMV
+1480 KAPSGSAAQMV
-1491 VGEDVQEISTA
+1491 VTGGYGLNKVLSTA
-1502 TEMYYEIGASGGSF
+1502 TEMYYEIGTAGGSF
-1516 TITNTGDG
+1516 MITNVGDG

-1553 DAAVMCVRALFAEPE
+1553 NAAVMSVRALFAAPE

-1582 NVRKGGTAT
+1582 NVRKGGKAT

-1599 VETIHVDDVTID
+1599 VEAIHVDDVTID

-1629 TYHVFTYRV
+1629 TYHVFTYTV

-1647 VCAINADGAVSDPI
+1647 ICAVNADGAVSDPI

>member
-129 ANELSQRD
+129 ANELSQSD

-166 DCMTALGVENA
+166 SAATSLTGVNCS
-177 AYKGSARTIDLENAD
+177 AYGSVRTIDLTND
-192 AVAFTQALLQKY
+192 TAVAFTQALLQKY
-204 ITYFANKGCGY
+204 INYFAGKGCGY

-220 DEYANDVCQGTDM
+220 DEYANDKTD
-233 GFGKLIGT
+233 GFAALIK
-241 NAYDKFA
+241 DKKYGNFVS
-248 NYVNDVARIIKDA
+248 YVNAVAA
-261 QMKPIAFNDGIY
+261 QIVAAGMTPIAFNDGIY
-273 YNSTVTSNGTKNGR
+273 YNSNTSGG
-287 PVEFDSDIIVSYWT
+287 EFSKDIVVSYWT
-301 TGWSGYT
+301 TGWSGYH
-308 PAPASFIANKG
+308 PASASFIADKG
-319 HQILNT
+319 HKILNT
-325 NDAWYYVLAD
+325 NSNWYYVLAN
-335 KVTAY
+335 KVDSFTLDNAR
-340 TYKHAQK
+340 AGVQK
-347 GVATTPVTS
+347 TPVTS
-356 VRGDKSGSVTP
+356 VRGDKNGSVTP

-384 ANEQGYVKELMTTLS
+384 ASEQGYVKELMTTLS

-406 TTVAPQVETA
+406 TTVTPQVETA

-421 LTVGNSTILRL
+421 LTLGNSTILRL
-432 STGLNATWS
+432 STGLNAVWS

-479 AKADNGQSYSMD
+479 AKVDDGQTYSMD
-491 LTVTGENDV
+491 LTVAGEGDV

-505 VGETWTK
+505 VGETWST
-512 TVHHKDLTSYATNNN
+512 TVRGQDLSNQVGEFDDN
-527 IAKVDVTCKHDP
+527 IAELDVSCVKDP
-539 CDTVLAV
+539 WKQVLQPV
-546 MFNSSYYIQNSD
+546 SGKSYYIRNSD
-558 GRYLDDDANW
+558 GKYLDANANW
-568 VDDYKDAVQWT
+568 VSDYHNAVQWKWT
-579 WKDGITG
+579 FNQVVNNTLSYDGKHIYMSGDWQWVTSTSVFDSISIKFDSEEGVFTYTPKTDASKGTYTLGAPVNELEESPVDVSTVKITG
-586 DYLEYSRTYVNMSG
+586 
-600 GEWSVGKLPTSWV
+600 K
-613 SLQYDSAAGVFKTTR
+613 
-628 GVVLGTPLTTAT
+628 
-640 EPVAA
+640 
-645 STIAITGR
+645 
-653 NVGTTDVQIGDTWY
+653 NVGATHVKIGETWY
-667 HITVNDNL
+667 NIVVNDNV
-675 PSDALTS
+675 PSNALTNDTIDLEYWITNT
-682 KTLTLDYMITTCKVY
+682 KTHTTN
-697 DAQGK
+697 DK
-702 NSTQIEKTDLDVMTD
+702 NSAVKTTIQKAAAAAA
-717 DGVEINGK
+717 DGVEIRSFAPDTTYNISKK
-725 SPDKGYFYRENKTN
+725 STTEVY
-739 TDKVGATYWQTVRLD
+739 YWQSMRLD
-754 KNHNQEVGGEVDC
+754 KSVVQQEGGKSDR
-767 TGYGTTLTHVR
+767 TADGTTLTHIR
-778 FHTNSANKGAWQYQ
+778 NHQGAWQYM

-806 MVAYYL
+806 LVAYYL

-818 KHVDTYT
+818 NELDTYV
-825 KDWGE
+825 KDWGYGTANK
-830 TPSTSGGGHD
+830 TPDESGGN
-840 KLGQV
+840 GQS
-845 ALTFGVVYP
+845 ALTVAVVYP
-854 DGKVSPTEREM
+854 GNAVFPAEGDM
-865 YLNDTVIF
+865 YKQSTTIF
-873 NFEKTGRDLGIIMPK
+873 SYWPGRDIGIIAPE
-888 NNENYRISKITVTDG
+888 NNSDYEVSKITVTDG
-903 DRVHTLEGKEKE
+903 KRDKNLKKDVWYSDDTITWEK
-915 TPDKWSVKDSIKWS
+915 K
-929 KKTTQTGGEWYN
+929 QLNTGGTWYD
-941 ETEIWNAQS
+941 ETMIWDKSS
-950 GTEPFVNGKESN
+950 GTAPIINGKTSE
-962 ITWSGKNTGKLV
+962 ITWSAKNTAKLI
-974 LFYLEPVIKDTNLN
+974 LIYLEAKPKDTNLN
-988 VVYWDNNANKL
+988 VVYYDDNAQRE
-999 ISEYQIVMNYEAGQ
+999 ISSYQIVMPYKFGDPFPKYTSALKGKNDEPIGNVNNWPGKNENEAG
-1013 TPPTYETALK
+1013 
-1023 NAGGDDIGTTQSWP
+1023 
-1037 SNDPSSAEYLPD
+1037 YLPD
-1049 DAYVMNNVGEK
+1049 EAYVVNNVGK
-1060 QTISKDIKLLDGVAG
+1060 KMYFTKDIKTLNVAG

-1124 FGIDEPSTI
+1124 FGITNANTI

-1170 PLDTTAAIP
+1170 PLDTTAAIS
-1179 LYVKFTGDPSEAVHV
+1179 LYVKFTGDSSEAAHV
-1194 SHVNIIPATSVY
+1194 CHVNIIPATSVY

-1223 HQQQQTNG
+1223 NKNQTNG

-1247 EQLKSENNNVYGYDP
+1247 EQLKSENSNVYGYDP

-1280 DANTSSKYSQVPA
+1280 DANTSSKHSQVPT

-1372 VGYGP
+1372 VGYGK
-1377 FFDHTGNDSFSFW
+1377 FFNHTGNDSYSFW
-1390 LDAIRVYDPMGKNK
+1390 LDAIRVYDPMGKDK

-1449 GPNNEVYLAKG
+1449 GPNNEVYLANG
-1460 QAIVFTVPGDD
+1460 QAITFTVPGDN
-1471 NIASIQIGA
+1471 NIASVQIGA
-1480 KAPSGKAATMV
+1480 KAPSGSAAQMV
-1491 VGEDVQEISTA
+1491 VTGGNGLDQVLSTA
-1502 TEMYYEIGASGGSF
+1502 TEMYYEIGTAGGSF

-1524 ILSLTNLKI
+1524 ILSLTDLKI

-1553 DAAVMCVRALFAEPE
+1553 NAAVMSVRALFAEPE

-1582 NVRKGGTAT
+1582 NVHKGGKAT
-1591 LTVKASAD
+1591 LTVKTSAD
-1599 VETIHVDDVTID
+1599 VEAIHVDDVTID

-1629 TYHVFTYRV
+1629 TYHVFTYTV

-1647 VCAINADGAVSDPI
+1647 VCAINADGVASDPI

>member
-129 ANELSQRD
+129 ANELSQSD
-137 MDAIIAYAQS
+137 MDTIIAYAQS

-166 DCMTALGVENA
+166 NCMTALGVENA
-177 AYKGSARTIDLENAD
+177 AYKDSKRTIDLENAD

-204 ITYFANKGCGY
+204 INYFAGKGCGY

-220 DEYANDVCQGTDM
+220 DEYANDKTD
-233 GFGKLIGT
+233 GFAALIK
-241 NAYDKFA
+241 DKKYGNFVS
-248 NYVNDVARIIKDA
+248 YVNAVAA
-261 QMKPIAFNDGIY
+261 QIVAAGMTPIAFNDGIY
-273 YNSTVTSNGTKNGR
+273 YNSNTSGG
-287 PVEFDSDIIVSYWT
+287 EFSKDIVVSYWT
-301 TGWSGYT
+301 TGWGGYT
-308 PAPASFIANKG
+308 PAPASFIAGKG
-319 HQILNT
+319 HKILNT

-340 TYKHAQK
+340 TYKHAQN
-347 GVATTPVTS
+347 GVVNTPVTS
-356 VRGDKSGSVTP
+356 VRGDKNGSVTP

-384 ANEQGYVKELMTTLS
+384 AQEQGYVKELMQTLS

-406 TTVAPQVETA
+406 TTVVPQVETA

-421 LTVGNSTILRL
+421 LTLGNSTILRL
-432 STGLNATWS
+432 STGLNAVWS

-491 LTVTGENDV
+491 LTVAGENDV

-505 VGETWTK
+505 VGETWST
-512 TVHHKDLTSYATNNN
+512 TVRGQDLSNQVGEFDDN
-527 IAKVDVTCKHDP
+527 IAELDVSCVKDP
-539 CDTVLAV
+539 WKQVLQPV
-546 MFNSSYYIQNSD
+546 SGESYYIRNSD
-558 GRYLDDDANW
+558 GKYLDANANW
-568 VDDYKDAVQWT
+568 VSDYHNAVQWKWT
-579 WKDGITG
+579 FNQVVNNTLSYDGKHI
-586 DYLEYSRTYVNMSG
+586 YMSDD
-600 GEWSVGKLPTSWV
+600 WQWVTSTSVL
-613 SLQYDSAAGVFKTTR
+613 DSISIKFDSNAGVFTYTPLSDKTKGTYT
-628 GVVLGTPLTTAT
+628 LGTPVNELVAS
-640 EPVAA
+640 PVDV
-645 STIAITGR
+645 STVKITGK
-653 NVGTTDVQIGDTWY
+653 NVGATHVKIGGTWY
-667 HITVNDNL
+667 NIVVNDNV
-675 PSDALTS
+675 PSNALTDD
-682 KTLTLDYMITTCKVY
+682 TIDLEYWITNTRTHATNDKSS
-697 DAQGK
+697 A
-702 NSTQIEKTDLDVMTD
+702 EKTTIPKAAAAAA
-717 DGVEINGK
+717 DGVEIRSFAPDTTYNISKK
-725 SPDKGYFYRENKTN
+725 STTEVY
-739 TDKVGATYWQTVRLD
+739 YWQSVRLD
-754 KNHNQEVGGEVDC
+754 KSVLQQD
-767 TGYGTTLTHVR
+767 TGKSDRTADGTTLTHIR
-778 FHTNSANKGAWQYQ
+778 NHQGAWQYM

-806 MVAYYL
+806 LVAYYL

-818 KHVDTYT
+818 NELDTYV
-825 KDWGE
+825 KDWGYGTANK
-830 TPSTSGGGHD
+830 TPDESGGN
-840 KLGQV
+840 GQS
-845 ALTFGVVYP
+845 ALTVAVVYP
-854 DGKVSPTEREM
+854 GNAVSPAEGDM
-865 YLNDTVIF
+865 YKQSTTIF
-873 NFEKTGRDLGIIMPK
+873 SYWPGRDIGIIAPE
-888 NNENYRISKITVTDG
+888 NNSDYEVSKITVTDG
-903 DRVHTLEGKEKE
+903 KRDKNLKKNVWYSDDTITWEK
-915 TPDKWSVKDSIKWS
+915 K
-929 KKTTQTGGEWYN
+929 QLNTGGTWYD
-941 ETEIWNAQS
+941 ETVIWDKSS
-950 GTEPFVNGKESN
+950 GTAPIINGKTSE
-962 ITWSGKNTGKLV
+962 ITWSAKNTAKLI
-974 LFYLEPVIKDTNLN
+974 LIYLEAKPKDTNLN
-988 VVYWDNNANKL
+988 VVYYDDNAQRE
-999 ISEYQIVMNYEAGQ
+999 ISSYQIVMPYKYGDPFPKYTSALKGKNDEPIGNVNNWPGKNESEAG
-1013 TPPTYETALK
+1013 
-1023 NAGGDDIGTTQSWP
+1023 
-1037 SNDPSSAEYLPD
+1037 YLPD
-1049 DAYVMNNVGEK
+1049 EAYVVNNVGK
-1060 QTISKDIKLLDGVAG
+1060 KMYFTKDIKTLNVAG

-1088 ISEDSKTLKLHF
+1088 ISEDGKTLKLHF

-1179 LYVKFTGDPSEAVHV
+1179 LYVKFTGDSSEAAHV
-1194 SHVNIIPATSVY
+1194 CHVNIIPATSVY

-1223 HQQQQTNG
+1223 NKNQTNG

-1247 EQLKSENNNVYGYDP
+1247 EQLKSENSNVYGYDP

-1280 DANTSSKYSQVPA
+1280 DANTSSKHSQVPT

>member
-70 LIDTASAANYTHMEL
+70 LIDTASAANYTHIEL

-137 MDAIIAYAQS
+137 MDTIIAYAQS

-166 DCMTALGVENA
+166 SAATALTGSDC
-177 AYKGSARTIDLENAD
+177 AYNKSVRTIDLTND
-192 AVAFTQALLQKY
+192 TAVAFTQALLQKY
-204 ITYFANKGCGY
+204 INYFAGKGCGY
-215 FNLGA
+215 FNMGA
-220 DEYANDVCQGTDM
+220 DEYANDVLKPN
-233 GFGKLIGT
+233 GFSYLLSNGLYS
-241 NAYDKFA
+241 NFV
-248 NYVNDVARIIKDA
+248 NYVNDVAKLIVDA
-261 QMKPIAFNDGIY
+261 GMTPIAFNDGIY
-273 YNSTVTSNGTKNGR
+273 YKNTTNCGA
-287 PVEFDSDIIVSYWT
+287 FSKDIVVSYWEN
-301 TGWSGYT
+301 SGT
-308 PAPASFIANKG
+308 ASASFIAQQG
-319 HQILNT
+319 HKILNT
-325 NDAWYYVLAD
+325 NKSWYYVPGNTGSWASMN
-335 KVTAY
+335 TA
-340 TYKHAQK
+340 KS
-347 GVATTPVTS
+347 GVNNTRVTS
-356 VRGDKSGSVTP
+356 VAGDNGSVTP
-367 IGAMICFWC
+367 IGAMLCLWC
-376 DDPNPEYS
+376 DTPSVPFDSN
-384 ANEQGYVKELMTTLS
+384 VKDNVNYLMQTLS

-406 TTVAPQVETA
+406 TTVTPQVETA

-421 LTVGNSTILRL
+421 LTLGNSTILRL
-432 STGLNATWS
+432 STGLNAVWS

-479 AKADNGQSYSMD
+479 AKTDDGQTYSMD
-491 LTVTGENDV
+491 LTVAGEGDV
-500 QINLT
+500 QIDLT
-505 VGETWTK
+505 VGETWSK
-512 TVHHKDLTSYATNNN
+512 TMPGQVLSSYTHDDDV
-527 IAKVDVTCKHDP
+527 AKVNVTSKHDLKGEL
-539 CDTVLAV
+539 TTSMTQGAA
-546 MFNSSYYIQNSD
+546 YYIVNSE
-558 GRYLDDDANW
+558 GKYLDANAEW
-568 VDDYKDAVQWT
+568 VDDADNAAQWSWIYYNSLFNKAYYLDLNPKGNGT
-579 WKDGITG
+579 WLYCDNGHWTIQSGPLNSKCSYFNGLTGDKLVSKDG
-586 DYLEYSRTYVNMSG
+586 D
-600 GEWSVGKLPTSWV
+600 
-613 SLQYDSAAGVFKTTR
+613 
-628 GVVLGTPLTTAT
+628 VLGTPITVGK
-640 EPVAA
+640 EPIDV
-645 STIAITGR
+645 STITITGR
-653 NVGTTDVQIGDTWY
+653 NVGTTDVQIDGTWY
-667 HITVNDNL
+667 HIVVNDNL
-675 PSDALTS
+675 PSDPLTANS
-682 KTLTLDYMITTCKVY
+682 LTLEYMITTCHVY
-697 DAQGK
+697 DCKSKK
-702 NSTQIEKTDLDVMTD
+702 NSHVITSAAASNPTGVDVSTLAPA
-717 DGVEINGK
+717 N
-725 SPDKGYFYRENKTN
+725 GYFRKNNSSSEHQK
-739 TDKVGATYWQTVRLD
+739 DATYWQTMRLD
-754 KNHNQEVGGEVDC
+754 KYHKQAASGRGDS
-767 TGYGTTLTHVR
+767 TGDGTTLTNVR
-778 FHTNSANKGAWQYQ
+778 YYTNSANKSAWQYQ
-792 TADGIWHYFRSGDQ
+792 TTDGIWHYFRSGDQ
-806 MVAYYL
+806 LVAYYL
-812 QKTTVT
+812 QKTEVT
-818 KHVDTYT
+818 KDVTTYT
-825 KDWGE
+825 KDWGVGI
-830 TPSTSGGGHD
+830 PSDGNGSN
-840 KLGQV
+840 GQV
-845 ALTFGVVYP
+845 ALTFAVVYP
-854 DGKVSPTEREM
+854 DNTVLPSKENM
-865 YLNDTVIF
+865 YPGSTTIYNY
-873 NFEKTGRDLGIIMPK
+873 EKTGRDIGIIMPK
-888 NNENYRISKITVTDG
+888 ENEYYTISKITVTDG
-903 DRVHTLEGKEKE
+903 VRTRQD
-915 TPDKWSVKDSIKWS
+915 DNNKWNKDDSINWNM
-929 KKTTQTGGEWYN
+929 KTTQAGGIWYD
-941 ETEIWNAQS
+941 ETVVWDAS
-950 GTEPFVNGKESN
+950 YGTEPVVNGKISN
-962 ITWSGKNTGKLV
+962 IKWPAKNTGKLV
-974 LFYLEPVIKDTNLN
+974 LIYLSAVELETNLN
-988 VVYWDNNANKL
+988 VTYWDDDADTQIYK
-999 ISEYQIVMNYEAGQ
+999 YQIVAKHQATDPEPNYKTALMDGQ
-1013 TPPTYETALK
+1013 TCIGGNGPWKGKTAED
-1023 NAGGDDIGTTQSWP
+1023 NG
-1037 SNDPSSAEYLPD
+1037 YLPD
-1049 DAYVMNNVGEK
+1049 SAYVVNASGNQ
-1060 QTISKDIKLLDGVAG
+1060 QTISKDIKQLDGVTG

-1081 YEYVSAD
+1081 YEYRWAE
-1088 ISEDSKTLKLHF
+1088 ISKDGKTLMLHYDRK
-1100 DLKKTDAKTYVVDFG
+1100 DLKAKTYVVDFG

-1124 FGIDEPSTI
+1124 FGIEDASTI
-1133 AWMSL
+1133 TRMSL
-1138 FESGDAMLENTG
+1138 LAGEQTLENTG
-1150 TYGTAKID
+1150 KYGTAKINSD
-1158 PANKTVTYTLSK
+1158 DKTVTYTLHNT
-1170 PLDTTAAIP
+1170 LDSTAAIS
-1179 LYVKFTGDPSEAVHV
+1179 LFVKFTNDAAEQPTVFS
-1194 SHVNIIPATSVY
+1194 VNIIPATSVY

-1212 TFTNADGTNVV
+1212 TFTNADGTTVV
-1223 HQQQQTNG
+1223 NKDQTNG

-1280 DANTSSKYSQVPA
+1280 DANTSKLGQVPA

-1315 VMYTVTNSEGKTVKV
+1315 VMYTVTNSKGEKVKV

-1372 VGYGP
+1372 VGYGS
-1377 FFDHTGNDSFSFW
+1377 FFNHTDNDSYSFW
-1390 LDAIRVYDPMGKNK
+1390 LDAIRVYDPMDKNK

-1421 DALVADNVKTTLFI
+1421 DALVNDVAQSKALFI

-1460 QAIVFTVPGDD
+1460 QAIVFTVPRDS
-1471 NIASIQIGA
+1471 NIASVQIGA

-1491 VGEDVQEISTA
+1491 VGEDVQEISAA

-1539 ASAAALS
+1539 ASVAALS

-1553 DAAVMCVRALFAEPE
+1553 NAAVMSVRALFAAPE

-1582 NVRKGGTAT
+1582 NVRKGGKAT
-1591 LTVKASAD
+1591 LTVKTSAD
-1599 VETIHVDDVTID
+1599 VEAIHVDDVTID

-1629 TYHVFTYRV
+1629 TYHVFTYTV

-1647 VCAINADGAVSDPI
+1647 ICAVNADGVASDPI

>member
-129 ANELSQRD
+129 ANELSQSD

-166 DCMTALGVENA
+166 SAATSLTGVNCS
-177 AYKGSARTIDLENAD
+177 AYGSVRTIDLTND
-192 AVAFTQALLQKY
+192 TAVAFTQALLQKY
-204 ITYFANKGCGY
+204 INYFAGKGCGY

-220 DEYANDVCQGTDM
+220 DEYANDKTD
-233 GFGKLIGT
+233 GFAALIK
-241 NAYDKFA
+241 DKKYGNFVS
-248 NYVNDVARIIKDA
+248 YVNAVAA
-261 QMKPIAFNDGIY
+261 QIVAAGMTPIAFNDGIY
-273 YNSTVTSNGTKNGR
+273 YNSNTSGG
-287 PVEFDSDIIVSYWT
+287 EFSKDIVVSYWT
-301 TGWSGYT
+301 TGWSGYH
-308 PAPASFIANKG
+308 PASASFIADKG
-319 HQILNT
+319 HKILNT
-325 NDAWYYVLAD
+325 NSNWYYVLAN
-335 KVTAY
+335 KVDSFTLDNAR
-340 TYKHAQK
+340 AGVQK
-347 GVATTPVTS
+347 TPVTS
-356 VRGDKSGSVTP
+356 VRGDKNGSVTP

-384 ANEQGYVKELMTTLS
+384 ASEQGYVKELMTTLS

-406 TTVAPQVETA
+406 TTVTPQVETA

-421 LTVGNSTILRL
+421 LTLGNSTILRL
-432 STGLNATWS
+432 STGLNAVWS

-479 AKADNGQSYSMD
+479 AKVDDGQTYSMD
-491 LTVTGENDV
+491 LTVAGEGDV

-505 VGETWTK
+505 VGETWST
-512 TVHHKDLTSYATNNN
+512 TVRGQDLSNQVGEFDDN
-527 IAKVDVTCKHDP
+527 IAELDVSCVKDP
-539 CDTVLAV
+539 WKQVLQPV
-546 MFNSSYYIQNSD
+546 SGKSYYIRNSD
-558 GRYLDDDANW
+558 GKYLDANANW
-568 VDDYKDAVQWT
+568 VSDYHNAVQWKWT
-579 WKDGITG
+579 FNQVVNNTLSYDGKHIYMSGDWQWVTSTSVFDSISIKFDSEEGVFTYTPKTDASKGTYTLGAPVNELEESPVDVSTVKITG
-586 DYLEYSRTYVNMSG
+586 
-600 GEWSVGKLPTSWV
+600 K
-613 SLQYDSAAGVFKTTR
+613 
-628 GVVLGTPLTTAT
+628 
-640 EPVAA
+640 
-645 STIAITGR
+645 
-653 NVGTTDVQIGDTWY
+653 NVGATHVKIGETWY
-667 HITVNDNL
+667 NIVVNDNV
-675 PSDALTS
+675 PSNALTNDTIDLEYWITNT
-682 KTLTLDYMITTCKVY
+682 KTHTTN
-697 DAQGK
+697 DK
-702 NSTQIEKTDLDVMTD
+702 NSAVKTTIQKAAAAAA
-717 DGVEINGK
+717 DGVEIRSFAPDTTYNISKK
-725 SPDKGYFYRENKTN
+725 STTEVY
-739 TDKVGATYWQTVRLD
+739 YWQSMRLD
-754 KNHNQEVGGEVDC
+754 KSVVQQEGGKSDR
-767 TGYGTTLTHVR
+767 TADGTTLTHIR
-778 FHTNSANKGAWQYQ
+778 NHQGAWQYM

-806 MVAYYL
+806 LVAYYL

-818 KHVDTYT
+818 NELDTYV
-825 KDWGE
+825 KDWGYGTANK
-830 TPSTSGGGHD
+830 TPDESGGN
-840 KLGQV
+840 GQS
-845 ALTFGVVYP
+845 ALTVAVVYP
-854 DGKVSPTEREM
+854 GNAVFPAEGDM
-865 YLNDTVIF
+865 YKQSTTIF
-873 NFEKTGRDLGIIMPK
+873 SYWPGRDIGIIAPE
-888 NNENYRISKITVTDG
+888 NNSDYEVSKITVTDG
-903 DRVHTLEGKEKE
+903 KRDKNLKKDVWYSDDTITWEK
-915 TPDKWSVKDSIKWS
+915 K
-929 KKTTQTGGEWYN
+929 QLNTGGTWYD
-941 ETEIWNAQS
+941 ETVIWDKSS
-950 GTEPFVNGKESN
+950 GTAPIINGKTSE
-962 ITWSGKNTGKLV
+962 ITWSAKNTAKLI
-974 LFYLEPVIKDTNLN
+974 LIYLEAKPKDTNLN
-988 VVYWDNNANKL
+988 VVYYDDNAQRE
-999 ISEYQIVMNYEAGQ
+999 ISSYQIVMPYKFGDPFPKYTSALKGKNDEPIGNVNNWPGKNENEAG
-1013 TPPTYETALK
+1013 
-1023 NAGGDDIGTTQSWP
+1023 
-1037 SNDPSSAEYLPD
+1037 YLPD
-1049 DAYVMNNVGEK
+1049 EAYVVNNVGK
-1060 QTISKDIKLLDGVAG
+1060 KMYFTKDIKTLNVAG

-1124 FGIDEPSTI
+1124 FGITNANTI

-1170 PLDTTAAIP
+1170 PLDTTAAIS
-1179 LYVKFTGDPSEAVHV
+1179 LYVKFTGDSSEAAHV
-1194 SHVNIIPATSVY
+1194 CHVNIIPATSVY

-1223 HQQQQTNG
+1223 NKNQTNG

-1247 EQLKSENNNVYGYDP
+1247 EQLKSENSNVYGYDP

-1280 DANTSSKYSQVPA
+1280 DANTSSKHSQVPT

-1372 VGYGP
+1372 VGYGK
-1377 FFDHTGNDSFSFW
+1377 FFNHTGNDSYSFW
-1390 LDAIRVYDPMGKNK
+1390 LDAIRVYDPMGKDK

-1449 GPNNEVYLAKG
+1449 GPNNEVYLANG
-1460 QAIVFTVPGDD
+1460 QAITFTVPGDN
-1471 NIASIQIGA
+1471 NIASVQIGA
-1480 KAPSGKAATMV
+1480 KAPSGSAAQMV
-1491 VGEDVQEISTA
+1491 VTGGNGLDQVLSTA
-1502 TEMYYEIGASGGSF
+1502 TEMYYEIGTAGGSF

-1524 ILSLTNLKI
+1524 ILSLTDLKI

-1553 DAAVMCVRALFAEPE
+1553 NAAVMSVRALFAEPE

-1582 NVRKGGTAT
+1582 NVHKGGKAT
-1591 LTVKASAD
+1591 LTVKTSAD
-1599 VETIHVDDVTID
+1599 VEAIHVDDVTID

-1629 TYHVFTYRV
+1629 TYHVFTYTV

-1647 VCAINADGAVSDPI
+1647 VCAINADGVASDPI

>member
-70 LIDTASAANYTHMEL
+70 LIDTASAANYTHIEL

-119 GNVNYYDAGS
+119 GNVKYYDAGS
-129 ANELSQRD
+129 VNELSQSD

-166 DCMTALGVENA
+166 SAATSLTGVNCS
-177 AYKGSARTIDLENAD
+177 AYDSVRTIDVANTT

-204 ITYFANKGCGY
+204 INYFAGKGCGY
-215 FNLGA
+215 FNMGA
-220 DEYANDVCQGTDM
+220 DEYANDKTD
-233 GFGKLIGT
+233 GFAALIK
-241 NAYDKFA
+241 DKKYGNFVS
-248 NYVNDVARIIKDA
+248 YVNAVAA
-261 QMKPIAFNDGIY
+261 QIVAAGMTPIAFNDGIY
-273 YNSTVTSNGTKNGR
+273 YNSNTSGG
-287 PVEFDSDIIVSYWT
+287 EFSKDIVVSYWT
-301 TGWSGYT
+301 TGWTGYT
-308 PAPASFIANKG
+308 PAPASFIADKG
-319 HQILNT
+319 HKILNT

-340 TYKHAQK
+340 TYKRAQN
-347 GVATTPVTS
+347 GVVNTPVTS
-356 VRGDKSGSVTP
+356 VRGDKNGSVTP

-384 ANEQGYVKELMTTLS
+384 AQEQGYVKELMQTLS
-399 QKNSTYF
+399 QKNSDYF
-406 TTVAPQVETA
+406 TPVVPQVETA
-416 HHDQG
+416 HHDQS
-421 LTVGNSTILRL
+421 LTLGNSTILRL
-432 STGLNATWS
+432 STGLNAVWS

-491 LTVTGENDV
+491 LTVAGENDV
-500 QINLT
+500 RIDLT

-613 SLQYDSAAGVFKTTR
+613 SLQYDSAAGIFKTTR

-667 HITVNDNL
+667 HIVVNDNL
-675 PSDALTS
+675 PSDPLTTNS
-682 KTLTLDYMITTCKVY
+682 LTLEYMITTCHVY
-697 DAQGK
+697 DYKSEK
-702 NSTQIEKTDLDVMTD
+702 NSHVITSAAASNPTGVDVSTLAPA
-717 DGVEINGK
+717 N
-725 SPDKGYFYRENKTN
+725 GYFRKNN
-739 TDKVGATYWQTVRLD
+739 SSSNPQMDATYWQTMRLD
-754 KNHNQEVGGEVDC
+754 KYHKQAASGWGDS
-767 TGYGTTLTHVR
+767 TGDGTTLTNVR
-778 FHTNSANKGAWQYQ
+778 YYTNSANKSAWQYQ

-806 MVAYYL
+806 LVAYYL
-812 QKTTVT
+812 QKTEVT
-818 KHVDTYT
+818 KDVTTYT
-825 KDWGE
+825 KDWGVGI
-830 TPSTSGGGHD
+830 PSDGNGSN
-840 KLGQV
+840 GQV
-845 ALTFGVVYP
+845 ALTFAVVYP
-854 DGKVSPTEREM
+854 DNTVLPSKENM
-865 YLNDTVIF
+865 YPGSTTIYNY
-873 NFEKTGRDLGIIMPK
+873 EKTGRDIGIIMPK
-888 NNENYRISKITVTDG
+888 ENEYYTISKITVTDG
-903 DRVHTLEGKEKE
+903 VRTRQD
-915 TPDKWSVKDSIKWS
+915 DDNKWYKNDSINWNM
-929 KKTTQTGGEWYN
+929 KTTQAGGIWYD
-941 ETEIWNAQS
+941 ETVVWDAS
-950 GTEPFVNGKESN
+950 YGTEPIVNGKISN
-962 ITWSGKNTGKLV
+962 IKWPAKNTGKLV
-974 LFYLEPVIKDTNLN
+974 LIYLSAVELETNLN
-988 VVYWDNNANKL
+988 VTYWDDDADTQIYK
-999 ISEYQIVMNYEAGQ
+999 YQIVAKHQATDPEPNYKTALMDGKSCIGEAG
-1013 TPPTYETALK
+1013 PWMGKTAED
-1023 NAGGDDIGTTQSWP
+1023 NG
-1037 SNDPSSAEYLPD
+1037 YLPD
-1049 DAYVMNNVGEK
+1049 SAYVVNASGNQ
-1060 QTISKDIKLLDGVAG
+1060 QTISKDIKQLDGVTG

-1081 YEYVSAD
+1081 YEYRWAE
-1088 ISEDSKTLKLHF
+1088 ISEDGKTLMLHYDRK
-1100 DLKKTDAKTYVVDFG
+1100 DLKAKTYVVDFG

-1124 FGIDEPSTI
+1124 FGIEDASTI
-1133 AWMSL
+1133 AQMSL
-1138 FESGDAMLENTG
+1138 LAGEQTLENTG
-1150 TYGTAKID
+1150 KYGTAKINSD
-1158 PANKTVTYTLSK
+1158 DKTVTYTLHNT
-1170 PLDTTAAIP
+1170 LDSTAAIS
-1179 LYVKFTGDPSEAVHV
+1179 LFVKFTNDPAEQPTVFS
-1194 SHVNIIPATSVY
+1194 VNIIPATSVY

-1212 TFTNADGTNVV
+1212 KFTDGT
-1223 HQQQQTNG
+1223 G
-1231 FWTTVGEQD
+1231 KAAAAKWTKD
-1240 TTKQQVF
+1240 TDDTAAKATTTQALT
-1247 EQLKSENNNVYGYDP
+1247 ELGKMSADAVYGYDA
-1262 AYANCR
+1262 AYADS
-1268 TFSMG
+1268 TKLSMG
-1273 SATKVTV
+1273 SAQMVTV
-1280 DANTSSKYSQVPA
+1280 KSEMYEKNDTTTTWPT

-1306 SLTSNTSGT
+1306 SLTNNKSG
-1315 VMYTVTNSEGKTVKV
+1315 SISVKV
-1330 GPCDT
+1330 YAVNSNGTETQVKGTLVNNYYGYELKDGAWTVNSNADT
-1335 YYSDAAGVTTDSA
+1335 
-1348 KALYQIPVIKVS
+1348 LYQIPVIKI
-1360 GLDYDT
+1360 GDLDYGTYKVVITAAYAPYADT
-1366 YTVKIE
+1366 NGKNQY
-1372 VGYGP
+1372 
-1377 FFDHTGNDSFSFW
+1377 SFW
-1390 LDAIRVYDPMGKNK
+1390 LDAIRVYDPMGKDNG
-1404 DVYAQDG
+1404 DYAQDG

-1421 DALVADNVKTTLFI
+1421 DALVKNGAQSNALFI
-1435 DGAAAADITAYKNY
+1435 DGGVNAKVDTYKSF
-1449 GPNNEVYLAKG
+1449 GPNNEVYLATG
-1460 QAIVFTVPGDD
+1460 QAITFTVPGGD

-1480 KAPSGKAATMV
+1480 KAPNGKAAQMV
-1491 VGEDVQEISTA
+1491 VTGGTDLNQTLNTA
-1502 TEMYYEIGASGGSF
+1502 TEMYYEISKVGDSF
-1516 TITNTGDG
+1516 TITNMGEG
-1524 ILSLTNLKI
+1524 LLSLTNLKI
-1533 TFKNKP
+1533 TFKEKP
-1539 ASAAALS
+1539 ESTITLIP
-1546 APTAEEQ
+1546 PTAEEQ
-1553 DAAVMCVRALFAEPE
+1553 DTAVMSVRALFAAPE

-1582 NVRKGGTAT
+1582 NVHKGGKAT
-1591 LTVKASAD
+1591 LTVKTSAD
-1599 VETIHVDDVTID
+1599 VEAIVVDDVTID

-1629 TYHVFTYRV
+1629 TYHVFTYTV

-1647 VCAINADGAVSDPI
+1647 VCAINADGVMSDPI
-1661 TAKLTV
+1661 TATLTV

-1676 DIFGKWQH
+1676 NIFDKWQH

>member
-57 CGRKYFSVAEIKS
+57 CGRKYFSVAEIES
-70 LIDTASAANYTHMEL
+70 LIDTASAANYTHIEL

-96 DDMSVTVDG
+96 DDMSVTANG

-129 ANELSQRD
+129 VNELSQSD
-137 MDAIIAYAQS
+137 MDAIIAHAQS

-166 DCMTALGVENA
+166 STATSLTGSDC
-177 AYKGSARTIDLENAD
+177 AYNKSVRTIDLTND
-192 AVAFTQALLQKY
+192 TAVAFTQALLQKY
-204 ITYFANKGCGY
+204 INYFAGKGCGY
-215 FNLGA
+215 FNMGA
-220 DEYANDVCQGTDM
+220 DEYANDVLKPN
-233 GFGKLIGT
+233 GFSYLLSNGLYS
-241 NAYDKFA
+241 NFV
-248 NYVNDVARIIKDA
+248 NYVNDVAKLIVDA
-261 QMKPIAFNDGIY
+261 GMTPIAFNDGIY
-273 YNSTVTSNGTKNGR
+273 YKNTTNCGTFSK
-287 PVEFDSDIIVSYWT
+287 DIVVSYWEN
-301 TGWSGYT
+301 SG
-308 PAPASFIANKG
+308 AASASFIAQQG
-319 HQILNT
+319 HKILNT
-325 NDAWYYVLAD
+325 NKSWYYVPGNTGSWASMN
-335 KVTAY
+335 TA
-340 TYKHAQK
+340 KS
-347 GVATTPVTS
+347 GVNNTRVTS
-356 VRGDKSGSVTP
+356 VAGDNGSVTP
-367 IGAMICFWC
+367 IGAMLCLWC
-376 DDPNPEYS
+376 DTPSVPFDS
-384 ANEQGYVKELMTTLS
+384 TVKGNVNYLMQTLS

-406 TTVAPQVETA
+406 TTVTPQVETA

-421 LTVGNSTILRL
+421 LTLGNSTILRL
-432 STGLNATWS
+432 STGLNAVWS

-491 LTVTGENDV
+491 LTVAGEGDV
-500 QINLT
+500 QVDLT
-505 VGETWTK
+505 VGETWST
-512 TVHHKDLTSYATNNN
+512 TVLRKDLSNQSNINNST
-527 IAKVDVTCKHDP
+527 AKVDIVCKQQRFGEFA
-539 CDTVLAV
+539 TSMTQGAA
-546 MFNSSYYIQNSD
+546 YYIVNSE
-558 GRYLDDDANW
+558 GKYLDANAEW
-568 VDDYKDAVQWT
+568 VDDADNAAQWAWVYYNSFFNKAYYLDLNPKGSET
-579 WKDGITG
+579 WLYCDDGHWTIQSGRLNTKCSYFDGLTGDKLVSKDG
-586 DYLEYSRTYVNMSG
+586 D
-600 GEWSVGKLPTSWV
+600 
-613 SLQYDSAAGVFKTTR
+613 
-628 GVVLGTPLTTAT
+628 VLGTPITVGKD
-640 EPVAA
+640 PIDV
-645 STIAITGR
+645 STITITGR
-653 NVGTTDVQIGDTWY
+653 NVGTTDVQIDGTWY
-667 HITVNDNL
+667 HIVVNDNL
-675 PSDALTS
+675 PSDPLTTDS
-682 KTLTLDYMITTCKVY
+682 ITLEYMITTCRVHDY
-697 DAQGK
+697 NSNSDRHVITSADASNAAGVDV
-702 NSTQIEKTDLDVMTD
+702 STLAPA
-717 DGVEINGK
+717 N
-725 SPDKGYFYRENKTN
+725 GYFYENNKTSN
-739 TDKVGATYWQTVRLD
+739 PQMDATYWQTMRLD
-754 KNHNQEVGGEVDC
+754 KYHKQADSGWGDS
-767 TGYGTTLTHVR
+767 TGNGTTLTNVR
-778 FHTNSANKGAWQYQ
+778 YYTNSANKSAWQYQ

-806 MVAYYL
+806 LVAYYL
-812 QKTTVT
+812 QKTEVT
-818 KHVDTYT
+818 KDVTTYT
-825 KDWGE
+825 KDWGVE
-830 TPSTSGGGHD
+830 IPSNGNGNN
-840 KLGQV
+840 GQV
-845 ALTFGVVYP
+845 ALTFAVVYP
-854 DGKVSPTEREM
+854 DNTVLPSKENM
-865 YLNDTVIF
+865 YPGSTTIYNY
-873 NFEKTGRDLGIIMPK
+873 EKTGRDIGIIMPK
-888 NNENYRISKITVTDG
+888 ENEYYTISKITVTDG
-903 DRVHTLEGKEKE
+903 VRTRQD
-915 TPDKWSVKDSIKWS
+915 DDNKWHKNDSINWNM
-929 KKTTQTGGEWYN
+929 KTTQAGGIWYD
-941 ETEIWNAQS
+941 ETVVWDAS
-950 GTEPFVNGKESN
+950 YGTEPIVNGKISN
-962 ITWSGKNTGKLV
+962 IKWPAKNTGKLV
-974 LFYLEPVIKDTNLN
+974 LIYLSAVELETNLN
-988 VVYWDNNANKL
+988 VTYWDDDADTQIYK
-999 ISEYQIVMNYEAGQ
+999 YQIVAKHQATDPEPNYKTALMDGKSCIGEAG
-1013 TPPTYETALK
+1013 PWMGKTAED
-1023 NAGGDDIGTTQSWP
+1023 NG
-1037 SNDPSSAEYLPD
+1037 YLPD
-1049 DAYVMNNVGEK
+1049 SAYVVNASGNQ
-1060 QTISKDIKLLDGVAG
+1060 QTISKDIKQLDGVTG

-1081 YEYVSAD
+1081 YEYRWAE
-1088 ISEDSKTLKLHF
+1088 ISEDGKTLMLHYDRK
-1100 DLKKTDAKTYVVDFG
+1100 DLKAKTYVVDFG

-1124 FGIDEPSTI
+1124 FGIEDASTI
-1133 AWMSL
+1133 AQMSL
-1138 FESGDAMLENTG
+1138 LAGEQTLENTG
-1150 TYGTAKID
+1150 KYGTAKINSD
-1158 PANKTVTYTLSK
+1158 DKTVTYALHNTLDS
-1170 PLDTTAAIP
+1170 TAAIS
-1179 LYVKFTGDPSEAVHV
+1179 LFVKFTNDPAEQPTVFS
-1194 SHVNIIPATSVY
+1194 VNIIPATSVY

-1223 HQQQQTNG
+1223 NKNQKNG
-1231 FWTTVGEQD
+1231 YWTTVGEQD

-1247 EQLKSENNNVYGYDP
+1247 EQLKSENSSVYGYDP
-1262 AYANCR
+1262 AYANCS

-1280 DANTSSKYSQVPA
+1280 DANTSKLGQVPA

-1335 YYSDAAGVTTDSA
+1335 YYGYNGDAAGVTTDSA

-1372 VGYGP
+1372 VGYGE
-1377 FFDHTGNDSFSFW
+1377 FFDHTGNDSYSFW
-1390 LDAIRVYDPMGKNK
+1390 LDAIRVYDPMGKDK

-1449 GPNNEVYLAKG
+1449 GPNNEVYLSNG
-1460 QAIVFTVPGDD
+1460 QAIVFTVPGDT

-1480 KAPSGKAATMV
+1480 KAPSGMAATMV

-1502 TEMYYEIGASGGSF
+1502 TEMYYEIGTAGGSF

-1553 DAAVMCVRALFAEPE
+1553 DAAVMCVRALFAAPE
-1568 QTFEPEHFTAKWSR
+1568 QTFAPEHFTAKWSR
-1582 NVRKGGTAT
+1582 NVHKGGKAT
-1591 LTVKASAD
+1591 LTVKTSAD
-1599 VETIHVDDVTID
+1599 VEAIHVDDVTID

-1616 TERSGWGSSAKKV
+1616 TERSGWGSSAKKM
-1629 TYHVFTYRV
+1629 TYHVFTYTV

-1647 VCAINADGAVSDPI
+1647 IYAVNADGVASDPI

>member
-57 CGRKYFSVAEIKS
+57 CGRKYFSVAEIES
-70 LIDTASAANYTHMEL
+70 LIDTASAANYTHIEL

-129 ANELSQRD
+129 ANELSQSD
-137 MDAIIAYAQS
+137 MDAIIAHAQS

-166 DCMTALGVENA
+166 GAATSLTGSDC
-177 AYKGSARTIDLENAD
+177 AYNKSVRTIDLTND
-192 AVAFTQALLQKY
+192 TAVAFTQALLQKY
-204 ITYFANKGCGY
+204 INYFAGKGCGY
-215 FNLGA
+215 FNMGA
-220 DEYANDVCQGTDM
+220 DEYANDVLKPN
-233 GFGKLIGT
+233 GFSYLLSNGLYS
-241 NAYDKFA
+241 NFV
-248 NYVNDVARIIKDA
+248 NYVNDVAKLIVDA
-261 QMKPIAFNDGIY
+261 GMTPIAFNDGIY
-273 YNSTVTSNGTKNGR
+273 YKNTTNCGTFSK
-287 PVEFDSDIIVSYWT
+287 DIVVSYWEN
-301 TGWSGYT
+301 SG
-308 PAPASFIANKG
+308 AASASFIAQQG
-319 HQILNT
+319 HKILNT
-325 NDAWYYVLAD
+325 NKSWYYVPGNTGSWASMN
-335 KVTAY
+335 TA
-340 TYKHAQK
+340 KS
-347 GVATTPVTS
+347 GVNNTRVTS
-356 VRGDKSGSVTP
+356 VAGDNGSVTP
-367 IGAMICFWC
+367 IGAMLCLWC
-376 DDPNPEYS
+376 DTPSVPFDS
-384 ANEQGYVKELMTTLS
+384 TVKGNVNYLMQTLS

-406 TTVAPQVETA
+406 TTVTPQVETA

-421 LTVGNSTILRL
+421 LTLGNSTILRL
-432 STGLNATWS
+432 STGLNAVWS

-491 LTVTGENDV
+491 LTVAGENDV
-500 QINLT
+500 QVDLT
-505 VGETWTK
+505 VGETWST
-512 TVHHKDLTSYATNNN
+512 TVLRKNLSNQSNINNST
-527 IAKVDVTCKHDP
+527 AKVDIVCKQQRFGEFA
-539 CDTVLAV
+539 TSMTEGAA
-546 MFNSSYYIQNSD
+546 YYIVNSE
-558 GRYLDDDANW
+558 GKYLDANAEW
-568 VDDYKDAVQWT
+568 VDDADNAAQWSWIYYNSFFNKAYYLDLNPKGSET
-579 WKDGITG
+579 WLYCDDGHWTIQSGRLNTKCSYFDGLTGDKLVSKDG
-586 DYLEYSRTYVNMSG
+586 D
-600 GEWSVGKLPTSWV
+600 
-613 SLQYDSAAGVFKTTR
+613 
-628 GVVLGTPLTTAT
+628 VLGTPITVGKD
-640 EPVAA
+640 PIDV
-645 STIAITGR
+645 STITITGR
-653 NVGTTDVQIGDTWY
+653 NVGTTDVQIDGTWY
-667 HITVNDNL
+667 HIVVNDNL
-675 PSDALTS
+675 PSDPLTTNS
-682 KTLTLDYMITTCKVY
+682 LTLEYMITTCKVY
-697 DAQGK
+697 DTQGK

-739 TDKVGATYWQTVRLD
+739 TDKVGATYWQTMRLD
-754 KNHNQEVGGEVDC
+754 KYHKQAASGWGDS
-767 TGYGTTLTHVR
+767 TGNGTTLTNVR
-778 FHTNSANKGAWQYQ
+778 YYTNSANKSAWQYQ
-792 TADGIWHYFRSGDQ
+792 TTDGIWHYFRSGDQ
-806 MVAYYL
+806 LVAYYV

-818 KHVDTYT
+818 KDVVTYT
-825 KDWGE
+825 KDWGQVVTE
-830 TPSTSGGGHD
+830 NKPSDGGTGNN
-840 KLGQV
+840 QV
-845 ALTFGVVYP
+845 ALTFAVVYP
-854 DGKVSPTEREM
+854 DGTVSPKEHEM
-865 YLNDTVIF
+865 YPGATTIF
-873 NFEKTGRDLGIIMPK
+873 NYESGGRDIGVIMPK
-888 NNENYRISKITVTDG
+888 NDENYEISKITLTNG
-903 DRVHTLEGKEKE
+903 TRNTKHKPENGKH
-915 TPDKWSVKDSIKWS
+915 KWYADDSITWD
-929 KKTTQTGGEWYN
+929 KKTTETGDQWYD
-941 ETEIWNAQS
+941 ETVVWDESS
-950 GTEPFVNGKESN
+950 GTEPVVNGKHCANGSWN
-962 ITWSGKNTGKLV
+962 AANTAKLV
-974 LFYLEPVIKDTNLN
+974 LIYLKPVIKETNLN
-988 VVYWDNNANKL
+988 VVYWDDDADTQIYK
-999 ISEYQIVMNYEAGQ
+999 YQIVAKHQATDPE
-1013 TPPTYETALK
+1013 PTYETALMDGQTCI
-1023 NAGGDDIGTTQSWP
+1023 GGNGPWKGKT
-1037 SNDPSSAEYLPD
+1037 AEDNGYLPD
-1049 DAYVMNNVGEK
+1049 SAYVVNASGNQ
-1060 QTISKDIKLLDGVAG
+1060 QTISKDIKQLDGVTG

-1081 YEYVSAD
+1081 YEYRWAE
-1088 ISEDSKTLKLHF
+1088 ISEGGKTLMLHY
-1100 DLKKTDAKTYVVDFG
+1100 DRKNLNAKTYVVDFG

-1124 FGIDEPSTI
+1124 FGITDASTI
-1133 AWMSL
+1133 TWMSL
-1138 FESGDAMLENTG
+1138 LAGEQTLENTG
-1150 TYGTAKID
+1150 KYGTAKINSD
-1158 PANKTVTYTLSK
+1158 DKTVTYTLHNT
-1170 PLDTTAAIP
+1170 LDSTAAIS
-1179 LYVKFTGDPSEAVHV
+1179 LFVKFKNDPAEQPTAV
-1194 SHVNIIPATSVY
+1194 SVNIIPATSVY

-1240 TTKQQVF
+1240 TTEQQVF
-1247 EQLKSENNNVYGYDP
+1247 EQLKSDNSNVYGYDP

-1280 DANTSSKYSQVPA
+1280 DANTSKLSQVPA

-1315 VMYTVTNSEGKTVKV
+1315 VMYTVTNSKGEKAEV
-1330 GPCDT
+1330 GSVDT

-1360 GLDYDT
+1360 GLPYDT

-1372 VGYGP
+1372 VGYGS
-1377 FFDHTGNDSFSFW
+1377 FFNHTDNDSYSFW

-1421 DALVADNVKTTLFI
+1421 DALVGKTAHSKAVFI
-1435 DGAAAADITAYKNY
+1435 DGGPKANVETYTNY
-1449 GPNNEVYLAKG
+1449 GPNNEVYLTKG
-1460 QAIVFTVPGDD
+1460 QAITFTVPGDA
-1471 NIASIQIGA
+1471 NIASVQIGA
-1480 KAPSGKAATMV
+1480 KAPSGSAAQMV
-1491 VGEDVQEISTA
+1491 VTGGYGLNKVLSTA
-1502 TEMYYEIGASGGSF
+1502 TEMYYEIGTADGSF
-1516 TITNTGDG
+1516 MITNVGDG

-1539 ASAAALS
+1539 ASVAALS

-1553 DAAVMCVRALFAEPE
+1553 NAAVMSVRALFAEPE

-1582 NVRKGGTAT
+1582 NVHKGGKAT
-1591 LTVKASAD
+1591 LTVKTSAD
-1599 VETIHVDDVTID
+1599 VEAIQVDDVTID

-1629 TYHVFTYRV
+1629 TYHVFTYTV

-1647 VCAINADGAVSDPI
+1647 ICAVNADGAVSDPI